1 MKTKIALAVSMAL
14 LSSAANAQTVLSPT
28 GETIQLDIPAELLND
43 STRGQFTAVNNQDVK
58 FIPEPE
64 FAEGEHTYI
73 VRLRDSAVANYQG
86 DIPGFKATSPQH
98 VQSTSQAK
106 GTGKTGNVK
115 LNAAAPEV
123 KNYVSFL
130 KVKQERFLTSA
141 SAAIGTQLEPLTTYQ
156 YALNGIAVRMT
167 QAQAIKMAEL
177 PEVIYIERER
187 MEQLETDVSQAL
199 IGSPKVWDGSA
210 TGTKAMGE
218 GVIVAIIDSGI
229 NSDHASFA
237 DIGGDGYDHTNP
249 LGQGIYIGDCRTD
262 FASMCN
268 DKLIGVRSYPEI
280 TDIYDDEKIFGATPP
295 AKNGEDYGGHGS
307 HVASTAAGNILLD
320 VPYVQGEKGKLEG
333 SGIPT
338 DIKFAQISGVAP
350 HANIIAYQIC
360 KPGDAG
366 DKYSGCPTV
375 PILKAIDDAIKD
387 GVDVINFSISG
398 GGNPWNSATEQGF
411 LAARNAGIFAAVAA
425 GNTRPATATSAAITQ
440 SPYSTP
446 KNAPWYTSVANSTH
460 GRTIK
465 PTVEFNGKNYLYTLG
480 DGPAIVES
488 VTGPVVYAGALDANN
503 FEGCNAFAADAFKDK
518 IAVIKRGTCAFS
530 VKVAGALAAGAKG
543 VIIFNR
549 DGEGKDI
556 DFTMTG
562 LADLNVP
569 SILISNL
576 DGIELVNSLE
586 TNPNQQL
593 TIGIAPKVVEREADV
608 LSKSSLIGPN
618 ATNDVIVPSVA
629 APGSDIYAAYAD
641 QQFGHDK
648 SGTDPADFTLMSGT
662 SMASPHV
669 AGAGALLKSLHKD
682 WTPDNIRSALMLTAT
697 TAQAMKKA
705 DAKTVADPFDVGAG
719 RIRVDLAAKTGLVM
733 DESALNY
740 EIANPLLNGDPRK
753 LNVPSMA
760 DSRCVNTCTWTRTV
774 TATQDGSWT
783 AKGQAVT
790 DKLAVTVSPES
801 FTLKK
806 GASQT
811 ITVTADVTQVGA
823 DWGFGNLV
831 LESTSFPTATMP
843 IAAKIGKRNLPNLV
857 SIQATRNADE
867 ITLEG
872 LKAVDFASVGAEVTG
887 LKLSQTIESSVKQ
900 DSNNASYTDDLEDGV
915 KVFKFDVNDNA
926 RFFRASISY
935 TTSPDLDMYVLL
947 DKNDGS
953 KLARVGSSA
962 KDGSEESVLLNNP
975 AKGTYYVIVQNYS
988 ASSATADDVF
998 GLKQL
1003 TFYNDEAAGDNFTA
1017 TLSGDIKDFDIKL
1030 AWKDALKVGDDGLA
1044 MLTLTTGDDKVA
1056 PVKLPVVFERVGDD
1070 VLSPLGNMLSGQLT
1084 PGVAKVM
1091 KTRIEAN
1098 KTQETRVYNLEAMLP
1113 EGHEVANI
1121 SHDGKQDGNK
1131 ITWTVEMPSGAEA
1144 KDISFE
1150 LVPRKAGVDNELSLS
1165 NKVNNA
1171 SSETLTQSY
1180 QFDVAEVAPVAKVE
1194 APTAVQEGKPLFIDA
1209 SKSSDANNDPL
1220 TYKWTQLGGAS
1231 FNFAPAAAKLN
1242 LVAPNVDGAAQTVS
1256 FQLTVSDNHGNS
1268 DSSLVSVSI
1277 TDTPPKKDD
1286 GGALGW
1292 LSLLLLPFAF
1302 GRRKQR

>member
-28 GETIQLDIPAELLND
+28 GETIQLDIPAELSND
-43 STRGQFTAVNNQDVK
+43 STRGRLTAVNNQDVK

-86 DIPGFKATSPQH
+86 EIPGFKATSPQH
-98 VQSTSQAK
+98 VKSTSQAK

-141 SAAIGTQLEPLTTYQ
+141 SAAIGTPLEPLTTYQ

-187 MEQLETDVSQAL
+187 IEQLETDVSQAL

-218 GVIVAIIDSGI
+218 GVVVAIIDSGI

-249 LGQGIYIGDCRTD
+249 LGQGIYIGDCKTD

-320 VPYVQGEKGKLEG
+320 VPYVDGEVGKLEG
-333 SGIPT
+333 DGIAT
-338 DIKFAQISGVAP
+338 GLKFAQISGVAP

-360 KPGDAG
+360 RPGDAG

-460 GRTIK
+460 NRE
-465 PTVEFNGKNYLYTLG
+465 VVRELEFNGKTFEFTPG
-480 DGPAIVES
+480 S
-488 VTGPVVYAGALDANN
+488 GPVQTEVIKGLPVFAGSVDATNV
-503 FEGCNAFAADAFKDK
+503 EGCKVFPADAFKDK
-518 IAVIKRGTCAFS
+518 IAVIKRGTCDFTT
-530 VKVAGALAAGAKG
+530 KVSGALAAGAKA
-543 VIIFNR
+543 VIVYNR
-549 DGEGKDI
+549 DGEGNDRLK
-556 DFTMTG
+556 M
-562 LADLNVP
+562 A
-569 SILISNL
+569 
-576 DGIELVNSLE
+576 SLE
-586 TNPNQQL
+586 TLNIPAVFIGNTDGVALIEAMAANPAVEL
-593 TIGIAPKVVEREADV
+593 TLTPTPQAISREADV
-608 LSKSSLIGPN
+608 LSAGSLIGPN

-629 APGSDIYAAYAD
+629 APGSDIYAAYSD

-648 SGTDPADFTLMSGT
+648 SGTNPADFTLMSGT

-719 RIRVDLAAKTGLVM
+719 RIRVDLAAKAGLVM

-790 DKLAVTVSPES
+790 DKLALTVSPES

-831 LESTSFPTATMP
+831 LESANFPTATMP

-857 SIQATRNADE
+857 SIQATRNSDE

-887 LKLSQTIESSVKQ
+887 LKLSQIIESSVKQ
-900 DSNNASYTDDLEDGV
+900 DSNNASYTDDLDDGV
-915 KVFKFDVNDNA
+915 KVFKFDVNENA
-926 RFFRASISY
+926 LYFRTSISY

-953 KLARVGSSA
+953 KLARVASSA
-962 KDGSEESVLLNNP
+962 RDGSEESVLLNNP
-975 AKGTYYVIVQNYS
+975 VKGTYYVIVQNYS

-1003 TFYNDEAAGDNFTA
+1003 TLYDTAEDNLTA
-1017 TLSGDIKDFDIKL
+1017 TLSGDTNDFDVKL
-1030 AWKDALKVGDDGLA
+1030 TWKDALKVGDEGLA

-1070 VLSPLGNMLSGQLT
+1070 VLSPLGNTLSGQLT
-1084 PGVAKVM
+1084 PGVAKMM

-1098 KTQETRVYNLEAMLP
+1098 KTQVTRVYNLEAMLP

-1131 ITWTVEMPSGAEA
+1131 ITWTIEMPSGAEA

-1171 SSETLTQSY
+1171 SSETLTQRY

-1194 APTAVQEGKPLFIDA
+1194 APTSVQEGKPLFIDA

-1231 FNFAPAAAKLN
+1231 FNFDPAAAKLN
-1242 LVAPNVDGAAQTVS
+1242 LVAPSVNGAAQTVS

-1302 GRRKQR
+1302 GRRKLR

>member
-28 GETIQLDIPAELLND
+28 GETIQLDIPAELSND
-43 STRGQFTAVNNQDVK
+43 STRGRLTAVNNQDVK

-86 DIPGFKATSPQH
+86 EIPGFKATSPQH
-98 VQSTSQAK
+98 VKSTSQAK

-187 MEQLETDVSQAL
+187 IEQLETDVSQTL

-218 GVIVAIIDSGI
+218 GVVVAIIDSGI

-249 LGQGIYIGDCRTD
+249 LGQGIYIGDCKTD

-320 VPYVQGEKGKLEG
+320 VPYVDGEVGKLEG
-333 SGIPT
+333 DGIASGL
-338 DIKFAQISGVAP
+338 KFAQISGVAP

-360 KPGDAG
+360 RPGDAG

-460 GRTIK
+460 NRE
-465 PTVEFNGKNYLYTLG
+465 VVRELEFNGKTFEFTPG
-480 DGPAIVES
+480 S
-488 VTGPVVYAGALDANN
+488 GPVQTEVVKGLPVFAGSVDATNV
-503 FEGCNAFAADAFKDK
+503 EGCKVFPADAFKDK
-518 IAVIKRGTCAFS
+518 IAVIKRGTCDFTT
-530 VKVAGALAAGAKG
+530 KVSGALAAGAKA
-543 VIIFNR
+543 VIVYNR
-549 DGEGKDI
+549 DGEGNDRLK
-556 DFTMTG
+556 M
-562 LADLNVP
+562 A
-569 SILISNL
+569 
-576 DGIELVNSLE
+576 SLE
-586 TNPNQQL
+586 TLNIPAVFIGNTDGVALIEAMAANPAVEL
-593 TIGIAPKVVEREADV
+593 TLTPTPQAISREADV
-608 LSKSSLIGPN
+608 LSAGSLIGPN

-629 APGSDIYAAYAD
+629 APGSDIYAAYSD

-648 SGTDPADFTLMSGT
+648 SGTNPADFTLMSGT

-719 RIRVDLAAKTGLVM
+719 RIRVDLAAKAGLVM

-790 DKLAVTVSPES
+790 DKLALTVSPES

-806 GASQT
+806 GASQI

-831 LESTSFPTATMP
+831 LESASFPTATMP

-900 DSNNASYTDDLEDGV
+900 DSNNASYTDDLDDGV
-915 KVFKFDVNDNA
+915 KVFKFDVNENA
-926 RFFRASISY
+926 LYFRTSISY

-953 KLARVGSSA
+953 KLARVASSA
-962 KDGSEESVLLNNP
+962 RDGSEESVLLNNP
-975 AKGTYYVIVQNYS
+975 VKGTYYVIVQNYT
-988 ASSATADDVF
+988 ASTATADDVF

-1003 TFYNDEAAGDNFTA
+1003 TLYDTAEDNLTA
-1017 TLSGDIKDFDIKL
+1017 TLSGDTNDFDVKL
-1030 AWKDALKVGDDGLA
+1030 TWKDALKVGDEGLA

-1070 VLSPLGNMLSGQLT
+1070 VLSPLGNTLSGQLT
-1084 PGVAKVM
+1084 PGVAKMM

-1098 KTQETRVYNLEAMLP
+1098 KTQVTRVYNLEAMLP

-1131 ITWTVEMPSGAEA
+1131 ITWTIEMPSGAEA

-1171 SSETLTQSY
+1171 SSETLTQRY

-1194 APTAVQEGKPLFIDA
+1194 APTSVQEGKPLFIDA

-1231 FNFAPAAAKLN
+1231 FNFDPAAAKLN
-1242 LVAPNVDGAAQTVS
+1242 LVAPSVNGAAQTVS

-1286 GGALGW
+1286 GGAFGW

-1302 GRRKQR
+1302 GRRKLR

>member
-28 GETIQLDIPAELLND
+28 GETIQLDIPAELSND
-43 STRGQFTAVNNQDVK
+43 STRGRLTAVNNQDVK

-86 DIPGFKATSPQH
+86 EIPGFKATSPQH
-98 VQSTSQAK
+98 IQSTSQAK

-187 MEQLETDVSQAL
+187 IEQLETDVSQAL

-218 GVIVAIIDSGI
+218 GVVVAIIDSGI

-249 LGQGIYIGDCRTD
+249 LGQGIYIGDCKTD

-320 VPYVQGEKGKLEG
+320 VPYVDGEVGKLEG
-333 SGIPT
+333 DGIAT
-338 DIKFAQISGVAP
+338 GLKFAQISGVAP

-360 KPGDAG
+360 RPGDAG

-460 GRTIK
+460 NRE
-465 PTVEFNGKNYLYTLG
+465 VVRELEFNGKTFEFTPG
-480 DGPAIVES
+480 S
-488 VTGPVVYAGALDANN
+488 GPVQTEVIKGLPVFAGSVDATNV
-503 FEGCNAFAADAFKDK
+503 EGCKVFPADAFKDK
-518 IAVIKRGTCAFS
+518 IAVIKRGTCDFTT
-530 VKVAGALAAGAKG
+530 KVSGALAAGAKA
-543 VIIFNR
+543 VIVYNR
-549 DGEGKDI
+549 DGEGNDRLK
-556 DFTMTG
+556 M
-562 LADLNVP
+562 A
-569 SILISNL
+569 
-576 DGIELVNSLE
+576 SLE
-586 TNPNQQL
+586 TLNIPAVFIGNTDGVALIEAMAANPAVEL
-593 TIGIAPKVVEREADV
+593 TLTPTPQAISREADV
-608 LSKSSLIGPN
+608 LSAGSLIGPN

-629 APGSDIYAAYAD
+629 APGSDIYAAYSD

-648 SGTDPADFTLMSGT
+648 SGTNPADFTLMSGT

-719 RIRVDLAAKTGLVM
+719 RIRVDLAAKAGLVM

-790 DKLAVTVSPES
+790 DKLALTVSPES

-806 GASQT
+806 GASQI

-831 LESTSFPTATMP
+831 LESASFPTATMP

-900 DSNNASYTDDLEDGV
+900 DSNNASYTDDLDDGV
-915 KVFKFDVNDNA
+915 KVFKFDVNENA
-926 RFFRASISY
+926 LYFRTSISY

-953 KLARVGSSA
+953 KLARAGSSA
-962 KDGSEESVLLNNP
+962 RDGSEESVLLNNP
-975 AKGTYYVIVQNYS
+975 VKGTYYVIVQNYS

-1003 TFYNDEAAGDNFTA
+1003 TLYDTAEDNLTA
-1017 TLSGDIKDFDIKL
+1017 TLSGDTNDFDVKL
-1030 AWKDALKVGDDGLA
+1030 TWKDALKVGDEGLA

-1070 VLSPLGNMLSGQLT
+1070 VLSPLGNTLSGQLT

-1098 KTQETRVYNLEAMLP
+1098 KTQVTRVYNLEAMLP

-1131 ITWTVEMPSGAEA
+1131 ITWTIEMPSGAEA

-1171 SSETLTQSY
+1171 SSETLTQRY

-1194 APTAVQEGKPLFIDA
+1194 APTSVQEGKPLFIDA

-1231 FNFAPAAAKLN
+1231 FNFDPAAAKLN
-1242 LVAPNVDGAAQTVS
+1242 LVAPSVSGAAQTVS

-1302 GRRKQR
+1302 GRRKLR

>member
-28 GETIQLDIPAELLND
+28 GETIQLDIPAELSND
-43 STRGQFTAVNNQDVK
+43 STRGRLTAVNNQDVK

-86 DIPGFKATSPQH
+86 EIPGFKATSPQH
-98 VQSTSQAK
+98 IQSTSQAK

-141 SAAIGTQLEPLTTYQ
+141 SAAIGTPLEPLTTYQ

-187 MEQLETDVSQAL
+187 IEQLETDVSQAL

-218 GVIVAIIDSGI
+218 GVVVAIIDSGI

-249 LGQGIYIGDCRTD
+249 LGQGIYIGDCKTD

-320 VPYVQGEKGKLEG
+320 VPYVDGEVGKLEG
-333 SGIPT
+333 DGIAT
-338 DIKFAQISGVAP
+338 GLKFAQISGVAP

-360 KPGDAG
+360 RPGDAG

-460 GRTIK
+460 NRE
-465 PTVEFNGKNYLYTLG
+465 VVRELEFNGKTFEFTPG
-480 DGPAIVES
+480 S
-488 VTGPVVYAGALDANN
+488 GPVQTEVIKGLPVFAGSVDATNV
-503 FEGCNAFAADAFKDK
+503 EGCKVFPADAFKDK
-518 IAVIKRGTCAFS
+518 IAVIKRGTCDFTT
-530 VKVAGALAAGAKG
+530 KVSGALAAGAKA
-543 VIIFNR
+543 VIVYNR
-549 DGEGKDI
+549 DGEGNDRLK
-556 DFTMTG
+556 M
-562 LADLNVP
+562 A
-569 SILISNL
+569 
-576 DGIELVNSLE
+576 SLE
-586 TNPNQQL
+586 TLNIPAVFIGNTDGVALIEAMAANPAVEL
-593 TIGIAPKVVEREADV
+593 TLTPTPQAISREADV
-608 LSKSSLIGPN
+608 LSAGSLIGPN

-629 APGSDIYAAYAD
+629 APGSDIYAAYSD

-648 SGTDPADFTLMSGT
+648 SGTNPADFTLMSGT

-719 RIRVDLAAKTGLVM
+719 RIRVDLAAKAGLVM

-790 DKLAVTVSPES
+790 DKLALTVSPES

-831 LESTSFPTATMP
+831 LESANFPTATMP

-900 DSNNASYTDDLEDGV
+900 DSNNASYTDDLDDGV
-915 KVFKFDVNDNA
+915 KVFKFDVNENA
-926 RFFRASISY
+926 LYFRTSISY

-953 KLARVGSSA
+953 KLARAGSSA
-962 KDGSEESVLLNNP
+962 RDGSQESVLLNNP
-975 AKGTYYVIVQNYS
+975 VKGTYYVIVQNYT
-988 ASSATADDVF
+988 ASTATADDVF

-1003 TFYNDEAAGDNFTA
+1003 TLYDTAEDNLTA
-1017 TLSGDIKDFDIKL
+1017 TLSGDTNDFDVKL
-1030 AWKDALKVGDDGLA
+1030 TWKDALKVGDEGLA

-1070 VLSPLGNMLSGQLT
+1070 VLSPLGNTLSGQLT

-1098 KTQETRVYNLEAMLP
+1098 KTQVTRVYNLEAMLP

-1131 ITWTVEMPSGAEA
+1131 ITWTIEMPSGAEA

-1171 SSETLTQSY
+1171 SSETLTQRY

-1194 APTAVQEGKPLFIDA
+1194 APTSVQEGKPLFIDA

-1231 FNFAPAAAKLN
+1231 FNFDPAAAKLN
-1242 LVAPNVDGAAQTVS
+1242 LVAPSVNGAAQTVS

-1302 GRRKQR
+1302 GRRKLR

>member
-28 GETIQLDIPAELLND
+28 GETIQLDIPAELSND
-43 STRGQFTAVNNQDVK
+43 STRGRLTAVNNQDVK

-86 DIPGFKATSPQH
+86 EIPGFKATSPQH
-98 VQSTSQAK
+98 VKSTSQAK

-187 MEQLETDVSQAL
+187 IEQLETDVSQAL

-218 GVIVAIIDSGI
+218 GVVVAIIDSGI

-249 LGQGIYIGDCRTD
+249 LGQGIYIGDCKTD

-320 VPYVQGEKGKLEG
+320 VPYVDGEVGKLEG
-333 SGIPT
+333 DGIASGL
-338 DIKFAQISGVAP
+338 KFAQISGVAP

-360 KPGDAG
+360 RPGDAG

-460 GRTIK
+460 NRE
-465 PTVEFNGKNYLYTLG
+465 VVRELEFNGKTFEFTPG
-480 DGPAIVES
+480 S
-488 VTGPVVYAGALDANN
+488 GPVQTEVVKGLPVFAGSVDATNV
-503 FEGCNAFAADAFKDK
+503 EGCKVFPADAFKDK
-518 IAVIKRGTCAFS
+518 IAVIKRGTCDFTT
-530 VKVAGALAAGAKG
+530 KVSGALAAGAKA
-543 VIIFNR
+543 VIVYNR
-549 DGEGKDI
+549 DGEGNDRLK
-556 DFTMTG
+556 M
-562 LADLNVP
+562 A
-569 SILISNL
+569 
-576 DGIELVNSLE
+576 SLE
-586 TNPNQQL
+586 TLNIPAVFIGNTDGVALIEAMAANPAVEL
-593 TIGIAPKVVEREADV
+593 TLTPTPQAISREADV
-608 LSKSSLIGPN
+608 LSAGSLIGPN

-629 APGSDIYAAYAD
+629 APGSDIYAAYSD

-648 SGTDPADFTLMSGT
+648 SGTNPADFTLMSGT

-719 RIRVDLAAKTGLVM
+719 RIRVDLAAKAGLVM

-790 DKLAVTVSPES
+790 DKLALTVSPES

-831 LESTSFPTATMP
+831 LESANFPTATMP

-887 LKLSQTIESSVKQ
+887 LKLSQIIESSVKQ
-900 DSNNASYTDDLEDGV
+900 DSNNASYTDDLDDGV
-915 KVFKFDVNDNA
+915 KVFKFDVNENA
-926 RFFRASISY
+926 LYFRTSISY

-953 KLARVGSSA
+953 KLARAGSSA
-962 KDGSEESVLLNNP
+962 RDGSEESVLLNNP
-975 AKGTYYVIVQNYS
+975 VKGTYYVIVQNYS

-1003 TFYNDEAAGDNFTA
+1003 TLYDTAEDNLTA
-1017 TLSGDIKDFDIKL
+1017 TLSGDTNDFDVKL
-1030 AWKDALKVGDDGLA
+1030 TWKDALKVGDEGLA

-1070 VLSPLGNMLSGQLT
+1070 VLSPLGNTLSGQLT
-1084 PGVAKVM
+1084 PGVAKMM

-1098 KTQETRVYNLEAMLP
+1098 KTQVTRVYNLEAMLP

-1131 ITWTVEMPSGAEA
+1131 ITWTIEMPSGAEA

-1171 SSETLTQSY
+1171 SSETLTQRY

-1194 APTAVQEGKPLFIDA
+1194 APTSVQEGKPLFIDA

-1231 FNFAPAAAKLN
+1231 FNFDPAAAKLN
-1242 LVAPNVDGAAQTVS
+1242 LVAPSVNGAAQTVS

-1302 GRRKQR
+1302 GRRKLR

>member
-28 GETIQLDIPAELLND
+28 GETIQLDIPAELSND
-43 STRGQFTAVNNQDVK
+43 STRGRLTAVNNQDVK

-86 DIPGFKATSPQH
+86 EIPGFKATSPQH
-98 VQSTSQAK
+98 IQSTSQAK

-187 MEQLETDVSQAL
+187 IEQLETDVSQAL

-218 GVIVAIIDSGI
+218 GVVVAIIDSGI

-249 LGQGIYIGDCRTD
+249 LGQGIYIGDCKTD

-320 VPYVQGEKGKLEG
+320 VPYVDGEVGKLEG
-333 SGIPT
+333 DGIASGL
-338 DIKFAQISGVAP
+338 KFAQISGVAP

-360 KPGDAG
+360 RPGDAG

-460 GRTIK
+460 NRE
-465 PTVEFNGKNYLYTLG
+465 VVRELEFNGKTFEFTPG
-480 DGPAIVES
+480 S
-488 VTGPVVYAGALDANN
+488 GPVQTEVVKGLPVFAGSVDATNV
-503 FEGCNAFAADAFKDK
+503 EGCKVFPADAFKDK
-518 IAVIKRGTCAFS
+518 IAVIKRGTCDFTT
-530 VKVAGALAAGAKG
+530 KVSGALAAGAKA
-543 VIIFNR
+543 VIVYNR
-549 DGEGKDI
+549 DGEGNDRLK
-556 DFTMTG
+556 M
-562 LADLNVP
+562 A
-569 SILISNL
+569 
-576 DGIELVNSLE
+576 SLE
-586 TNPNQQL
+586 TLNIPAVFIGNTDGVALIEAMAANPAVEL
-593 TIGIAPKVVEREADV
+593 TLTPTPQAISREADV
-608 LSKSSLIGPN
+608 LSAGSLIGPN

-629 APGSDIYAAYAD
+629 APGSDIYAAYSD

-648 SGTDPADFTLMSGT
+648 SGTNPADFTLMSGT

-719 RIRVDLAAKTGLVM
+719 RIRVDLAAKAGLVM

-790 DKLAVTVSPES
+790 DKLALTVSPES

-806 GASQT
+806 GASQI

-831 LESTSFPTATMP
+831 LESANFPTATMP

-900 DSNNASYTDDLEDGV
+900 DSNNASYTDDLDDGV
-915 KVFKFDVNDNA
+915 KVFKFDVNENA
-926 RFFRASISY
+926 LYFRTSISY

-953 KLARVGSSA
+953 KLARVASSA
-962 KDGSEESVLLNNP
+962 RDGSEESVLLNNP
-975 AKGTYYVIVQNYS
+975 VKGTYYVIVQNYT
-988 ASSATADDVF
+988 ASTATADDVF

-1003 TFYNDEAAGDNFTA
+1003 TLYDTAEDNLTA
-1017 TLSGDIKDFDIKL
+1017 TLSGDTNDFDVKL
-1030 AWKDALKVGDDGLA
+1030 TWKDALKVGDEGLA

-1070 VLSPLGNMLSGQLT
+1070 VLSPLGNTLSGQLT
-1084 PGVAKVM
+1084 PGVAKMM

-1098 KTQETRVYNLEAMLP
+1098 KTQVTRVYNLEAMLP

-1131 ITWTVEMPSGAEA
+1131 IIWTIEMPSGAEA

-1171 SSETLTQSY
+1171 SSETLTQRY

-1194 APTAVQEGKPLFIDA
+1194 APTSVQEGKPLFIDA

-1231 FNFAPAAAKLN
+1231 FNFDPAAAKLN
-1242 LVAPNVDGAAQTVS
+1242 LVAPSVNGAAQTVS

-1302 GRRKQR
+1302 GRRKLR

>member
-28 GETIQLDIPAELLND
+28 GETIQLDIPAELSND
-43 STRGQFTAVNNQDVK
+43 STRGRLTAVNNQDVK

-86 DIPGFKATSPQH
+86 EIPGFKATSPQH
-98 VQSTSQAK
+98 IQSTSQAK

-187 MEQLETDVSQAL
+187 IEQLETDVSQAL

-218 GVIVAIIDSGI
+218 GVVVAIIDSGI

-249 LGQGIYIGDCRTD
+249 LGQGIYIGDCKTD

-320 VPYVQGEKGKLEG
+320 VPYVDGEVGKLEG
-333 SGIPT
+333 DGIAT
-338 DIKFAQISGVAP
+338 GLKFAQISGVAP

-360 KPGDAG
+360 RPGDAG

-460 GRTIK
+460 NRE
-465 PTVEFNGKNYLYTLG
+465 VVRELEFNGKTFEFTPG
-480 DGPAIVES
+480 S
-488 VTGPVVYAGALDANN
+488 GPVQTEVIKGLPVFAGSVDATNV
-503 FEGCNAFAADAFKDK
+503 EGCKVFPADAFKDK
-518 IAVIKRGTCAFS
+518 IAVIKRGTCDFTT
-530 VKVAGALAAGAKG
+530 KVSGALAAGAKA
-543 VIIFNR
+543 VIVYNR
-549 DGEGKDI
+549 DGEGNDRLK
-556 DFTMTG
+556 M
-562 LADLNVP
+562 A
-569 SILISNL
+569 
-576 DGIELVNSLE
+576 SLE
-586 TNPNQQL
+586 TLNIPAVFIGNTDGVALIEAMAANPAVEL
-593 TIGIAPKVVEREADV
+593 TLTPTPQAISREADV
-608 LSKSSLIGPN
+608 LSAGSLIGPN

-629 APGSDIYAAYAD
+629 APGSDIYAAYSD

-648 SGTDPADFTLMSGT
+648 SGTNPADFTLMSGT

-719 RIRVDLAAKTGLVM
+719 RIRVDLAAKAGLVM

-790 DKLAVTVSPES
+790 DKLALTVSPES

-806 GASQT
+806 GASQI

-831 LESTSFPTATMP
+831 LESANFPTATMP

-857 SIQATRNADE
+857 SIQATRNSDE

-887 LKLSQTIESSVKQ
+887 LKLSQIIESSVKQ
-900 DSNNASYTDDLEDGV
+900 DSNNASYTDDLDDGV
-915 KVFKFDVNDNA
+915 KVFKFDVNENA
-926 RFFRASISY
+926 LYFRTSISY

-953 KLARVGSSA
+953 KLARVASSA
-962 KDGSEESVLLNNP
+962 RDGSEESVLLNNP
-975 AKGTYYVIVQNYS
+975 VKGTYYVIVQNYS

-1003 TFYNDEAAGDNFTA
+1003 TLYDTAEDNLTA
-1017 TLSGDIKDFDIKL
+1017 TLSGDTNDFDIKL
-1030 AWKDALKVGDDGLA
+1030 AWKDALKVGDEGLA

-1056 PVKLPVVFERVGDD
+1056 PVKLPVIFERVGDD
-1070 VLSPLGNMLSGQLT
+1070 VLSPLGNALSGQLT

-1131 ITWTVEMPSGAEA
+1131 ITWTIEMPSGAEA

-1171 SSETLTQSY
+1171 SSETLTQRY

-1194 APTAVQEGKPLFIDA
+1194 APTSVQEGKPLFIDA

-1231 FNFAPAAAKLN
+1231 FNFDPAAAKLN
-1242 LVAPNVDGAAQTVS
+1242 LVAPSVSGAAQTVS

-1302 GRRKQR
+1302 GRRKLR

>member
-28 GETIQLDIPAELLND
+28 GETIQLDIPAELSND
-43 STRGQFTAVNNQDVK
+43 STRGRLTAVNNQDVK

-86 DIPGFKATSPQH
+86 EIPGFKATSPQH
-98 VQSTSQAK
+98 IQSTSQAK

-141 SAAIGTQLEPLTTYQ
+141 SAAIGTPLEPLTTYQ

-187 MEQLETDVSQAL
+187 IEQLETDVSQAL

-218 GVIVAIIDSGI
+218 GVVVAIIDSGI

-249 LGQGIYIGDCRTD
+249 LGQGIYIGDCKTD

-320 VPYVQGEKGKLEG
+320 VPYVDGEVGKLEG
-333 SGIPT
+333 DGIAT
-338 DIKFAQISGVAP
+338 GLKFAQISGVAP

-360 KPGDAG
+360 RPGDAG

-460 GRTIK
+460 NRE
-465 PTVEFNGKNYLYTLG
+465 VVHELEFNGKTFEFTPG
-480 DGPAIVES
+480 S
-488 VTGPVVYAGALDANN
+488 GPVQTEVVKGLPVFAGSVDATNV
-503 FEGCNAFAADAFKDK
+503 EGCKVFPADAFKDK
-518 IAVIKRGTCAFS
+518 IAVIKRGTCDFAT
-530 VKVAGALAAGAKG
+530 KVSGALTAGAKA
-543 VIIFNR
+543 VIVYNR
-549 DGEGKDI
+549 DGEGNAR
-556 DFTMTG
+556 FTMSA
-562 LADLNVP
+562 LEKLNVP
-569 SILISNL
+569 AVFIGNTDGVALIEAMAANPAV
-576 DGIELVNSLE
+576 EL
-586 TNPNQQL
+586 TL
-593 TIGIAPKVVEREADV
+593 TPTPQAISREADV
-608 LSKSSLIGPN
+608 LSAGSLIGPN

-629 APGSDIYAAYAD
+629 APGSDIYAAYSD

-648 SGTDPADFTLMSGT
+648 SGTNPADFTLMSGT

-719 RIRVDLAAKTGLVM
+719 RIRVDLAAKAGLVM

-790 DKLAVTVSPES
+790 DKLALTVSPES

-831 LESTSFPTATMP
+831 LESANYPTATMP

-887 LKLSQTIESSVKQ
+887 LKLSQIMESSVKQ

-915 KVFKFDVNDNA
+915 KVFKFDVNENA
-926 RFFRASISY
+926 LYFRTSISY

-953 KLARVGSSA
+953 KLARAGSSA
-962 KDGSEESVLLNNP
+962 RDGSQESVLLNNP
-975 AKGTYYVIVQNYS
+975 VKGTYYVIVQNYT
-988 ASSATADDVF
+988 ASTATADDVF

-1003 TFYNDEAAGDNFTA
+1003 TLYDTAEDNLTA
-1017 TLSGDIKDFDIKL
+1017 TLSGDTNDFDVKL
-1030 AWKDALKVGDDGLA
+1030 TWKDALKVGDDGLA
-1044 MLTLTTGDDKVA
+1044 MLTFTTGDDKVA

-1070 VLSPLGNMLSGQLT
+1070 VLSPLGNTLSGQLT
-1084 PGVAKVM
+1084 PGVAKMM

-1098 KTQETRVYNLEAMLP
+1098 KTQVTRVYNLEAMLP

-1131 ITWTVEMPSGAEA
+1131 ITWTIEMPSGAEA

-1231 FNFAPAAAKLN
+1231 FNFDPAAAKLN
-1242 LVAPNVDGAAQTVS
+1242 LVAPSVNGAAQTVS

-1302 GRRKQR
+1302 GRRKLR

>member
-28 GETIQLDIPAELLND
+28 GETIQLDIPAELSND
-43 STRGQFTAVNNQDVK
+43 STRGRLTAVNNQDVK

-86 DIPGFKATSPQH
+86 EIPGFKATSPQH
-98 VQSTSQAK
+98 IQSTSQAK

-187 MEQLETDVSQAL
+187 IEQLETDVSQAL

-218 GVIVAIIDSGI
+218 GVVVAIIDSGI

-249 LGQGIYIGDCRTD
+249 LGQGIYIGDCKTD

-320 VPYVQGEKGKLEG
+320 VPYVDGEVGKLEG
-333 SGIPT
+333 DGIAT
-338 DIKFAQISGVAP
+338 GLKFAQISGVAP

-360 KPGDAG
+360 RPGDAG

-460 GRTIK
+460 NRE
-465 PTVEFNGKNYLYTLG
+465 VVRELEFNGKTFEFTPG
-480 DGPAIVES
+480 S
-488 VTGPVVYAGALDANN
+488 GPVQTEVVKGLPVFAGSVDATNV
-503 FEGCNAFAADAFKDK
+503 EGCKVFPADAFKDK
-518 IAVIKRGTCAFS
+518 IAVIKRGTCDFTT
-530 VKVAGALAAGAKG
+530 KVSGALAAGAKA
-543 VIIFNR
+543 VIVYNR
-549 DGEGKDI
+549 DGEGNDRLK
-556 DFTMTG
+556 M
-562 LADLNVP
+562 A
-569 SILISNL
+569 
-576 DGIELVNSLE
+576 SLE
-586 TNPNQQL
+586 TLNIPAVFIGNTDGVALIEAMAANPAVEL
-593 TIGIAPKVVEREADV
+593 TLTPTPQAISREADV
-608 LSKSSLIGPN
+608 LSAGSLIGPN

-629 APGSDIYAAYAD
+629 APGSDIYAAYSD

-648 SGTDPADFTLMSGT
+648 SGTNPADFTLMSGT

-719 RIRVDLAAKTGLVM
+719 RIRVDLAAKAGLVM

-790 DKLAVTVSPES
+790 DKLALTVSPES

-806 GASQT
+806 GASQI

-831 LESTSFPTATMP
+831 LESANFPTATMP

-887 LKLSQTIESSVKQ
+887 LKLSQIIESSVKQ
-900 DSNNASYTDDLEDGV
+900 DSNNASYTDDLDDGV
-915 KVFKFDVNDNA
+915 KVFKFDVNENA
-926 RFFRASISY
+926 LYFRTSISY

-953 KLARVGSSA
+953 KLARVASSA
-962 KDGSEESVLLNNP
+962 RDGSEESVLLNNP
-975 AKGTYYVIVQNYS
+975 VKGTYYVIVQNYS

-1003 TFYNDEAAGDNFTA
+1003 TLYDTAEDNLTA
-1017 TLSGDIKDFDIKL
+1017 TLSGDTNDFDVKL
-1030 AWKDALKVGDDGLA
+1030 TWKDALKVGDEGLA

-1070 VLSPLGNMLSGQLT
+1070 VLSPLGNTLSGQLT

-1098 KTQETRVYNLEAMLP
+1098 KTQVTRVYNLEAMLP

-1131 ITWTVEMPSGAEA
+1131 ITWTIEMPSGAEA

-1171 SSETLTQSY
+1171 SSETLTQRY

-1194 APTAVQEGKPLFIDA
+1194 APTSVQEGKPLFIDA

-1231 FNFAPAAAKLN
+1231 FNFDPAAAKLN
-1242 LVAPNVDGAAQTVS
+1242 LVAPSVNGAAQTVS

-1302 GRRKQR
+1302 GRRKLR

>member
-28 GETIQLDIPAELLND
+28 GETIQLDIPAELSND
-43 STRGQFTAVNNQDVK
+43 STRGRLTAVNNQDVK

-86 DIPGFKATSPQH
+86 EIPGFKATSPQH
-98 VQSTSQAK
+98 IQSTSQAK

-141 SAAIGTQLEPLTTYQ
+141 SAAIGTPLEPLTTYQ

-187 MEQLETDVSQAL
+187 IEQLETDVSQAL

-218 GVIVAIIDSGI
+218 GVVVAIIDSGI

-249 LGQGIYIGDCRTD
+249 LGQGIYIGDCKTD

-320 VPYVQGEKGKLEG
+320 VPYVDGEVGKLEG
-333 SGIPT
+333 DGIAT
-338 DIKFAQISGVAP
+338 GLKFAQISGVAP

-360 KPGDAG
+360 RPGDAG

-387 GVDVINFSISG
+387 CVDVINFSISG

-460 GRTIK
+460 NRE
-465 PTVEFNGKNYLYTLG
+465 VVRELEFNGKTFEFTPG
-480 DGPAIVES
+480 S
-488 VTGPVVYAGALDANN
+488 GPVQTEVIKGLPVFAGSVDATNV
-503 FEGCNAFAADAFKDK
+503 EGCKVFPADAFKDK
-518 IAVIKRGTCAFS
+518 IAVIKRGTCDFTT
-530 VKVAGALAAGAKG
+530 KVSGALAAGAKA
-543 VIIFNR
+543 VIVYNR
-549 DGEGKDI
+549 DGEGNDRLK
-556 DFTMTG
+556 M
-562 LADLNVP
+562 A
-569 SILISNL
+569 
-576 DGIELVNSLE
+576 SLE
-586 TNPNQQL
+586 TLNIPAVFIGNTDGVALIEAMAANPAVEL
-593 TIGIAPKVVEREADV
+593 TLTPTPQAISREADV
-608 LSKSSLIGPN
+608 LSAGSLIGPN

-629 APGSDIYAAYAD
+629 APGSDIYAAYSD

-648 SGTDPADFTLMSGT
+648 TGTNPADFTLMSGT

-669 AGAGALLKSLHKD
+669 AGAGTLLKSLHKD

-719 RIRVDLAAKTGLVM
+719 RIRVDLAAKAGLVM

-790 DKLAVTVSPES
+790 DKLALTVSPES

-806 GASQT
+806 GASQI

-831 LESTSFPTATMP
+831 LESASFPTATMP

-900 DSNNASYTDDLEDGV
+900 DSNNASYTDDLDDGV
-915 KVFKFDVNDNA
+915 KVFKFDVNENA
-926 RFFRASISY
+926 LYFRTSISY

-953 KLARVGSSA
+953 KLARAGSSA
-962 KDGSEESVLLNNP
+962 RDGSEESVLLNNP
-975 AKGTYYVIVQNYS
+975 VKGTYYVIVQNYS

-1003 TFYNDEAAGDNFTA
+1003 TLYDTAEDNLTA
-1017 TLSGDIKDFDIKL
+1017 TLSGDTNDFDVKL
-1030 AWKDALKVGDDGLA
+1030 TWKDALKVGDEGLA

-1070 VLSPLGNMLSGQLT
+1070 VLSPLGNTLSGQLT

-1098 KTQETRVYNLEAMLP
+1098 KTQVTRVYNLEAMLP

-1131 ITWTVEMPSGAEA
+1131 ITWTIEMPSGAEA

-1171 SSETLTQSY
+1171 SSETLTQRY

-1194 APTAVQEGKPLFIDA
+1194 APKSVQEGKPLFIDA

-1231 FNFAPAAAKLN
+1231 FNFDPAAAKLN
-1242 LVAPNVDGAAQTVS
+1242 LVAPSVSGAAQTVS

-1302 GRRKQR
+1302 GRRKLR

>member
-28 GETIQLDIPAELLND
+28 GETIQLDIPAELSND
-43 STRGQFTAVNNQDVK
+43 STRGRLTAVNNQDVK

-86 DIPGFKATSPQH
+86 EIPGFKATSPQH
-98 VQSTSQAK
+98 IQSTSQAK

-187 MEQLETDVSQAL
+187 IEQLETDVSQAL

-218 GVIVAIIDSGI
+218 GVVVAIIDSGI

-249 LGQGIYIGDCRTD
+249 LGQGIYIGDCKTD

-320 VPYVQGEKGKLEG
+320 VPYVDGEVGKLEG
-333 SGIPT
+333 DGIAT
-338 DIKFAQISGVAP
+338 GLKFAQISGVAP

-360 KPGDAG
+360 RPGDAG

-460 GRTIK
+460 NRE
-465 PTVEFNGKNYLYTLG
+465 VVRELEFNGKTFEFTPG
-480 DGPAIVES
+480 S
-488 VTGPVVYAGALDANN
+488 GPVQTEVVKGLPVFAGSVDATNV
-503 FEGCNAFAADAFKDK
+503 EGCKVFPADAFKDK
-518 IAVIKRGTCAFS
+518 IAVIKRGTCDFTT
-530 VKVAGALAAGAKG
+530 KVSGALAAGAKA
-543 VIIFNR
+543 VIVYNR
-549 DGEGKDI
+549 DGEGNDRLK
-556 DFTMTG
+556 M
-562 LADLNVP
+562 A
-569 SILISNL
+569 
-576 DGIELVNSLE
+576 SLE
-586 TNPNQQL
+586 TLNIPAVFIGNTDGVALIEAMAANPAVEL
-593 TIGIAPKVVEREADV
+593 TLTPTPQAISREADV
-608 LSKSSLIGPN
+608 LSAGSLIGPN

-629 APGSDIYAAYAD
+629 APGSDIYAAYSD
-641 QQFGHDK
+641 QQFGHDE
-648 SGTDPADFTLMSGT
+648 SGTNPADFTLMSGT

-719 RIRVDLAAKTGLVM
+719 RIRVDLAAKAGLVM

-790 DKLAVTVSPES
+790 DKLALTVSPES

-806 GASQT
+806 GASQI

-831 LESTSFPTATMP
+831 LESANFPTATMP

-887 LKLSQTIESSVKQ
+887 LKLSQIIESSVKQ
-900 DSNNASYTDDLEDGV
+900 DSNNASYTDDLDDGV
-915 KVFKFDVNDNA
+915 KVFKFDVNENA
-926 RFFRASISY
+926 LYFRTSISY

-953 KLARVGSSA
+953 KLARAGSSA
-962 KDGSEESVLLNNP
+962 RDGSQESVLLNNP
-975 AKGTYYVIVQNYS
+975 VKGTYYVIVQNYT
-988 ASSATADDVF
+988 ASTATADDVF

-1003 TFYNDEAAGDNFTA
+1003 TLYDTAEDNLTA
-1017 TLSGDIKDFDIKL
+1017 TLSGDTNDFDVKL
-1030 AWKDALKVGDDGLA
+1030 TWKDALKVGDDGLA
-1044 MLTLTTGDDKVA
+1044 MLTFTTGDDKVA

-1070 VLSPLGNMLSGQLT
+1070 VLSPLGNTLSGQLT

-1098 KTQETRVYNLEAMLP
+1098 KTQVTRVYNLEAMLP

-1131 ITWTVEMPSGAEA
+1131 ITWTIEMPSGAEA

-1171 SSETLTQSY
+1171 SSETLTQRY

-1194 APTAVQEGKPLFIDA
+1194 APTSVQEGKPLFIDA

-1231 FNFAPAAAKLN
+1231 FNFDPAAAKLN
-1242 LVAPNVDGAAQTVS
+1242 LVAPSVSGAAQTVS

-1302 GRRKQR
+1302 GRRKLR

>member
-28 GETIQLDIPAELLND
+28 GETIQLDIPAELSND
-43 STRGQFTAVNNQDVK
+43 STRGRLTAVNNQDVK

-86 DIPGFKATSPQH
+86 EIPGFKATSPQH
-98 VQSTSQAK
+98 IQSTSQAK

-141 SAAIGTQLEPLTTYQ
+141 SAAIGTPLEPLTTYQ

-187 MEQLETDVSQAL
+187 IEQLETDVSQAL

-218 GVIVAIIDSGI
+218 GVVVAIIDSGI

-249 LGQGIYIGDCRTD
+249 LGQGIYIGDCKTD

-320 VPYVQGEKGKLEG
+320 VPYVDGEVGKLEG
-333 SGIPT
+333 DGIAT
-338 DIKFAQISGVAP
+338 GLKFAQISGVAP

-360 KPGDAG
+360 RPGDAG

-460 GRTIK
+460 NRE
-465 PTVEFNGKNYLYTLG
+465 VVRELEFNGKTFEFTPG
-480 DGPAIVES
+480 S
-488 VTGPVVYAGALDANN
+488 GPVQTEVIKGLPVFAGSVDATNV
-503 FEGCNAFAADAFKDK
+503 EGCKVFPADAFKDK
-518 IAVIKRGTCAFS
+518 IAVIKRGTCDFTT
-530 VKVAGALAAGAKG
+530 KVSGALAAGAKA
-543 VIIFNR
+543 VIVYNR
-549 DGEGKDI
+549 DGEGNDRLK
-556 DFTMTG
+556 M
-562 LADLNVP
+562 A
-569 SILISNL
+569 
-576 DGIELVNSLE
+576 SLE
-586 TNPNQQL
+586 TLNIPAVFIGNTDGVALIEAMAANPAVEL
-593 TIGIAPKVVEREADV
+593 TLTPTPQAISREADV
-608 LSKSSLIGPN
+608 LSAGSLIGPN

-629 APGSDIYAAYAD
+629 APGSDIYAAYSD

-648 SGTDPADFTLMSGT
+648 TGTNPADFTLMSGT

-669 AGAGALLKSLHKD
+669 AGAGTLLKSLHKD

-719 RIRVDLAAKTGLVM
+719 RIRVDLAAKAGLVM

-790 DKLAVTVSPES
+790 DKLALTVSPES

-806 GASQT
+806 GASQI

-831 LESTSFPTATMP
+831 LESASFPTATMP

-900 DSNNASYTDDLEDGV
+900 DSNNASYTDDLDDGV
-915 KVFKFDVNDNA
+915 KVFKFDVNENA
-926 RFFRASISY
+926 LYFRTSISY

-953 KLARVGSSA
+953 KLARAGSSA
-962 KDGSEESVLLNNP
+962 RDGSEESVLLNNP
-975 AKGTYYVIVQNYS
+975 VKGTYYVIVQNYS

-1003 TFYNDEAAGDNFTA
+1003 TLYDTAEDNLTA
-1017 TLSGDIKDFDIKL
+1017 TLSGDTNDFDVKL
-1030 AWKDALKVGDDGLA
+1030 TWKDALKVGDEGLA

-1070 VLSPLGNMLSGQLT
+1070 VLSPLGNTLSGQLT

-1098 KTQETRVYNLEAMLP
+1098 KTQVTRVYNLEAMLP

-1131 ITWTVEMPSGAEA
+1131 ITWTIEMPSGAEA

-1171 SSETLTQSY
+1171 SSETLTQRY

-1194 APTAVQEGKPLFIDA
+1194 APKSVQEGKPLFIDA

-1231 FNFAPAAAKLN
+1231 FNFDPAAAKLN
-1242 LVAPNVDGAAQTVS
+1242 LVAPSVSGAAQTVS

-1302 GRRKQR
+1302 GRRKLR

>member
-28 GETIQLDIPAELLND
+28 GETIQLDIPAELSND
-43 STRGQFTAVNNQDVK
+43 STRGRLTAVNNQDVK

-86 DIPGFKATSPQH
+86 EIPGFKATSPQH
-98 VQSTSQAK
+98 IQSTSQAK

-187 MEQLETDVSQAL
+187 IEQLETDVSQAL

-218 GVIVAIIDSGI
+218 GVVVAIIDSGI

-249 LGQGIYIGDCRTD
+249 LGQGIYIGDCKID

-320 VPYVQGEKGKLEG
+320 VPYVDGEVGKLEG
-333 SGIPT
+333 DGIAT
-338 DIKFAQISGVAP
+338 GLKFAQISGVAP

-360 KPGDAG
+360 RPGDAG

-460 GRTIK
+460 NRE
-465 PTVEFNGKNYLYTLG
+465 VVRELEFNGKTFEFTPG
-480 DGPAIVES
+480 S
-488 VTGPVVYAGALDANN
+488 GPVQTEVVKGLPVFAGSVDATNV
-503 FEGCNAFAADAFKDK
+503 EGCKVFPADAFKDK
-518 IAVIKRGTCAFS
+518 IAVIKRGTCDFTT
-530 VKVAGALAAGAKG
+530 KVSGALAAGAKA
-543 VIIFNR
+543 VIVYNR
-549 DGEGKDI
+549 DGEGNDRLK
-556 DFTMTG
+556 M
-562 LADLNVP
+562 A
-569 SILISNL
+569 
-576 DGIELVNSLE
+576 SLE
-586 TNPNQQL
+586 TLNIPAVFIGNTDGVALIEAMAANPAVEL
-593 TIGIAPKVVEREADV
+593 TLTPTPQAISREADV
-608 LSKSSLIGPN
+608 LSAGSLIGPN

-629 APGSDIYAAYAD
+629 APGSDIYAAYSD

-648 SGTDPADFTLMSGT
+648 SGTNPADFTLMSGT

-719 RIRVDLAAKTGLVM
+719 RIRVDLAAKAGLVM

-790 DKLAVTVSPES
+790 DKLALTVSPES

-806 GASQT
+806 GASQI

-831 LESTSFPTATMP
+831 LESANFPTATMP

-887 LKLSQTIESSVKQ
+887 LKLSQIIESSVKQ

-915 KVFKFDVNDNA
+915 KVFKFDVNENA
-926 RFFRASISY
+926 LYFRTSISY

-953 KLARVGSSA
+953 KLARAGSSA
-962 KDGSEESVLLNNP
+962 RDGSEESVLLNNP
-975 AKGTYYVIVQNYS
+975 VKGTYYVIVQNYS

-1003 TFYNDEAAGDNFTA
+1003 TLYDTAEDNLTA
-1017 TLSGDIKDFDIKL
+1017 TLSGDTNDFDVKL
-1030 AWKDALKVGDDGLA
+1030 TWKDALKVGDEGLA

-1070 VLSPLGNMLSGQLT
+1070 VLSPLGNTLSGQLT
-1084 PGVAKVM
+1084 PGVAKMM

-1098 KTQETRVYNLEAMLP
+1098 KTQVTRVYNLEAMLP

-1131 ITWTVEMPSGAEA
+1131 ITWTIEMPSGAEA

-1171 SSETLTQSY
+1171 SSETLTQRY

-1194 APTAVQEGKPLFIDA
+1194 APTSVQEGKPLFIDA

-1231 FNFAPAAAKLN
+1231 FNFDPAAAKLN
-1242 LVAPNVDGAAQTVS
+1242 LVAPSVNGAAQTVS

-1302 GRRKQR
+1302 GRRKLR

>member
-28 GETIQLDIPAELLND
+28 GETIQLDIPAELSND
-43 STRGQFTAVNNQDVK
+43 STRGRLTAVNNQDVK

-86 DIPGFKATSPQH
+86 EIPGFKATSPQH
-98 VQSTSQAK
+98 VKSTSQAK

-187 MEQLETDVSQAL
+187 IEQLETDVSQAL

-218 GVIVAIIDSGI
+218 GVVVAIIDSGI

-249 LGQGIYIGDCRTD
+249 LGQGIYIGDCKTD

-307 HVASTAAGNILLD
+307 HVASTSAGNILLD
-320 VPYVQGEKGKLEG
+320 VPYVDGEVGKLEG
-333 SGIPT
+333 DGIAT
-338 DIKFAQISGVAP
+338 GLKFAQISGVAP

-360 KPGDAG
+360 RPGDAG

-460 GRTIK
+460 NRE
-465 PTVEFNGKNYLYTLG
+465 VVRELEFNGKTFEFTPG
-480 DGPAIVES
+480 S
-488 VTGPVVYAGALDANN
+488 GPVQTEVVKGLPVFAGSVDATNV
-503 FEGCNAFAADAFKDK
+503 EGCKVFPADAFKDK
-518 IAVIKRGTCAFS
+518 IAVIKRGTCDFTT
-530 VKVAGALAAGAKG
+530 KVSGALAAGAKA
-543 VIIFNR
+543 VIVYNR
-549 DGEGKDI
+549 DGEGNDRLK
-556 DFTMTG
+556 M
-562 LADLNVP
+562 A
-569 SILISNL
+569 
-576 DGIELVNSLE
+576 SLE
-586 TNPNQQL
+586 TLNIPAVFIGNTDGVALIEAMAANPAVEL
-593 TIGIAPKVVEREADV
+593 TLTPTPQAISREADV
-608 LSKSSLIGPN
+608 LSAGSLIGPN

-629 APGSDIYAAYAD
+629 APGSDIYAAYSD
-641 QQFGHDK
+641 QQFGHDE
-648 SGTDPADFTLMSGT
+648 SGTNPADFTLMSGT

-719 RIRVDLAAKTGLVM
+719 RIRVDLAAKAGLVM

-790 DKLAVTVSPES
+790 DKLALTVSPES

-806 GASQT
+806 GASQI

-831 LESTSFPTATMP
+831 LESANFPTATMP

-900 DSNNASYTDDLEDGV
+900 DSNNASYTDDLDDGV
-915 KVFKFDVNDNA
+915 KVFKFDVNENA
-926 RFFRASISY
+926 LYFRTSISY

-953 KLARVGSSA
+953 KLARVASSA
-962 KDGSEESVLLNNP
+962 RDGSEESVLLNNP
-975 AKGTYYVIVQNYS
+975 VKGTYYVIVQNYS

-1003 TFYNDEAAGDNFTA
+1003 TLYDTAEDNLTA
-1017 TLSGDIKDFDIKL
+1017 TLSGDTNDFDVKL
-1030 AWKDALKVGDDGLA
+1030 TWKDALKVGDEGLA

-1070 VLSPLGNMLSGQLT
+1070 VLSPLGNTLSGQLT
-1084 PGVAKVM
+1084 PGVAKMM

-1098 KTQETRVYNLEAMLP
+1098 KTQVTRVYNLEAMLP

-1131 ITWTVEMPSGAEA
+1131 ITWTIEMPSGAEA

-1171 SSETLTQSY
+1171 SSETLTQRY

-1194 APTAVQEGKPLFIDA
+1194 APTSVQEGKPLFIDA

-1231 FNFAPAAAKLN
+1231 FNFDPAAAKLN
-1242 LVAPNVDGAAQTVS
+1242 LVAPSVNGAAQTVS

-1302 GRRKQR
+1302 GRRKLR

>member
-28 GETIQLDIPAELLND
+28 GETIQLDIPAELSND
-43 STRGQFTAVNNQDVK
+43 STPGRINAIKNQDVK
-58 FIPEPE
+58 FTPEPE

-86 DIPGFKATSPQH
+86 EIPGFKATSPQH
-98 VQSTSQAK
+98 VKSTSQAK

-187 MEQLETDVSQAL
+187 IEQLETDVSQAL

-218 GVIVAIIDSGI
+218 GVVVAIIDSGI

-249 LGQGIYIGDCRTD
+249 LGQGIYIGDCKTD

-320 VPYVQGEKGKLEG
+320 VPYVDGEVGKLEG
-333 SGIPT
+333 DGIAT
-338 DIKFAQISGVAP
+338 GLKFAQISGVAP

-360 KPGDAG
+360 RPGDAG

-460 GRTIK
+460 NRE
-465 PTVEFNGKNYLYTLG
+465 VVRELEFNGKTFEFTPG
-480 DGPAIVES
+480 S
-488 VTGPVVYAGALDANN
+488 GPVQTEVIKGLPVFAGSVDATNV
-503 FEGCNAFAADAFKDK
+503 EGCKVFPADAFKDK
-518 IAVIKRGTCAFS
+518 IAVIKRGTCDFTT
-530 VKVAGALAAGAKG
+530 KVSGALAAGAKA
-543 VIIFNR
+543 VIVYNR
-549 DGEGKDI
+549 DGEGNDRLK
-556 DFTMTG
+556 M
-562 LADLNVP
+562 A
-569 SILISNL
+569 
-576 DGIELVNSLE
+576 SLE
-586 TNPNQQL
+586 TLNIPAVFIGNTDGVALIEAMAANPAVEL
-593 TIGIAPKVVEREADV
+593 TLTPTPQAISREADV
-608 LSKSSLIGPN
+608 LSAGSLIGPN

-629 APGSDIYAAYAD
+629 APGSDIYAAYSD

-648 SGTDPADFTLMSGT
+648 SGTNPADFTLMSGT

-719 RIRVDLAAKTGLVM
+719 RIRVDLAAKAGLVM

-790 DKLAVTVSPES
+790 DKLALTVSPES

-806 GASQT
+806 GASQI

-831 LESTSFPTATMP
+831 LESANFPTATMP

-900 DSNNASYTDDLEDGV
+900 DSNNASYTDDLDDGV
-915 KVFKFDVNDNA
+915 KVFKFDVNENA
-926 RFFRASISY
+926 LYFRTSISY

-953 KLARVGSSA
+953 KLARAGSSA
-962 KDGSEESVLLNNP
+962 RDGSEESVLLNNP
-975 AKGTYYVIVQNYS
+975 VKGTYYVIVQNYS

-1003 TFYNDEAAGDNFTA
+1003 TLYDTAEDNLTA
-1017 TLSGDIKDFDIKL
+1017 TLSGDTNDFDVKL
-1030 AWKDALKVGDDGLA
+1030 TWKDALKVGDEGLA

-1070 VLSPLGNMLSGQLT
+1070 VLSPLGNTLSGQLT

-1098 KTQETRVYNLEAMLP
+1098 KTQVTRVYNLEAMLP

-1131 ITWTVEMPSGAEA
+1131 ITWTIEMPSGAEA

-1171 SSETLTQSY
+1171 SSETLTQRY

-1194 APTAVQEGKPLFIDA
+1194 APTSVQEGKPLFIDA

-1231 FNFAPAAAKLN
+1231 FNFDPAAAKLN
-1242 LVAPNVDGAAQTVS
+1242 LVAPSVNGAAQTVS

-1302 GRRKQR
+1302 GRRKLR

>member
-28 GETIQLDIPAELLND
+28 GETIQLNIPAELSND
-43 STRGQFTAVNNQDVK
+43 STRGRLTAVNNQDVK

-86 DIPGFKATSPQH
+86 EIPGFKATSPQH
-98 VQSTSQAK
+98 IQSTSQAK

-187 MEQLETDVSQAL
+187 IEQLETDVSQAL

-218 GVIVAIIDSGI
+218 GVVVAIIDSGI

-249 LGQGIYIGDCRTD
+249 LGQGIYIGDCKTD

-320 VPYVQGEKGKLEG
+320 VPYVDGEVGKLEG
-333 SGIPT
+333 DGIASGL
-338 DIKFAQISGVAP
+338 KFAQISGVAP

-360 KPGDAG
+360 RPGDAG

-460 GRTIK
+460 NRE
-465 PTVEFNGKNYLYTLG
+465 VVRELEFNGKTFEFTPG
-480 DGPAIVES
+480 S
-488 VTGPVVYAGALDANN
+488 GPVQTEVIKGLPVFAGSVDATNV
-503 FEGCNAFAADAFKDK
+503 EGCKVFPADAFKDK
-518 IAVIKRGTCAFS
+518 IAVIKRGTCDFTT
-530 VKVAGALAAGAKG
+530 KVSGSLAAGAKA
-543 VIIFNR
+543 VIVYNR
-549 DGEGKDI
+549 DGEGNDRLK
-556 DFTMTG
+556 M
-562 LADLNVP
+562 A
-569 SILISNL
+569 
-576 DGIELVNSLE
+576 SLE
-586 TNPNQQL
+586 TLNIPAVFIGNTDGVALIEAMAANPAVEL
-593 TIGIAPKVVEREADV
+593 TLTPTPQAISREADV
-608 LSKSSLIGPN
+608 LSAGSLIGPN

-629 APGSDIYAAYAD
+629 APGSDIYAAYSD

-648 SGTDPADFTLMSGT
+648 SGTNPADFTLMSGT

-719 RIRVDLAAKTGLVM
+719 RIRVDLAAKAGLVM

-790 DKLAVTVSPES
+790 DKLALTVSPES

-831 LESTSFPTATMP
+831 LESANYPTATMP

-887 LKLSQTIESSVKQ
+887 LKLSQIMESSVKQ

-915 KVFKFDVNDNA
+915 KVFKFDVNENA
-926 RFFRASISY
+926 LYFRTSISY

-953 KLARVGSSA
+953 KLARAGSSA
-962 KDGSEESVLLNNP
+962 RDGSQESVLLNNP
-975 AKGTYYVIVQNYS
+975 VKGTYYVIVQNYT
-988 ASSATADDVF
+988 ASTATADDVF

-1003 TFYNDEAAGDNFTA
+1003 TLYDTAEDNLTA
-1017 TLSGDIKDFDIKL
+1017 TLSGDTNDFDVKL
-1030 AWKDALKVGDDGLA
+1030 TWKDALKVGDDGLA
-1044 MLTLTTGDDKVA
+1044 MLTFTTGDDKVA

-1070 VLSPLGNMLSGQLT
+1070 VLSPLGNTLSGQLT
-1084 PGVAKVM
+1084 PGVAKMM

-1098 KTQETRVYNLEAMLP
+1098 KTQVTRVYNLEAMLP

-1131 ITWTVEMPSGAEA
+1131 ITWTIEMPSGAEA

-1171 SSETLTQSY
+1171 SSETLTQRY

-1231 FNFAPAAAKLN
+1231 FNFDPAAAKLN
-1242 LVAPNVDGAAQTVS
+1242 LVAPSVDGAAQTVS

>member
-28 GETIQLDIPAELLND
+28 GETIQLDIPAELSND
-43 STRGQFTAVNNQDVK
+43 STRGRLTAVNNQDVK

-86 DIPGFKATSPQH
+86 EIPGFKATSPQH
-98 VQSTSQAK
+98 IQSTSQAK

-141 SAAIGTQLEPLTTYQ
+141 SAAIGTPLEPLTTYQ

-187 MEQLETDVSQAL
+187 IEQLETDVSQAL

-218 GVIVAIIDSGI
+218 GVVVAIIDSGI

-249 LGQGIYIGDCRTD
+249 LGQGIYIGDCKTD

-320 VPYVQGEKGKLEG
+320 VPYVDGEVGKLEG
-333 SGIPT
+333 DGIAT
-338 DIKFAQISGVAP
+338 GLKFAQISGVAP

-360 KPGDAG
+360 RPGDAG

-460 GRTIK
+460 NRE
-465 PTVEFNGKNYLYTLG
+465 VVRELEFNGKTFEFTPG
-480 DGPAIVES
+480 S
-488 VTGPVVYAGALDANN
+488 GPVQTEVIKGLPVFAGSVDATNV
-503 FEGCNAFAADAFKDK
+503 EGCKVFPADAFKDK
-518 IAVIKRGTCAFS
+518 IAVIKRGTCDFTT
-530 VKVAGALAAGAKG
+530 KVSGALAAGAKA
-543 VIIFNR
+543 VIVYNR
-549 DGEGKDI
+549 DGEGNDRLK
-556 DFTMTG
+556 M
-562 LADLNVP
+562 A
-569 SILISNL
+569 
-576 DGIELVNSLE
+576 SLE
-586 TNPNQQL
+586 TLNIPAVFIGNTDGVALIEAMAANPAVDL
-593 TIGIAPKVVEREADV
+593 TLTPTPQAISREADV
-608 LSKSSLIGPN
+608 LSAGSLIGPN

-629 APGSDIYAAYAD
+629 APGSDIYAAYSD

-648 SGTDPADFTLMSGT
+648 SGTNPADFTLMSGT

-719 RIRVDLAAKTGLVM
+719 RIRVDLAAKAGLVM

-790 DKLAVTVSPES
+790 DKLALTVSPES

-831 LESTSFPTATMP
+831 LESANYPTATMP

-887 LKLSQTIESSVKQ
+887 LKLSQIIESSVKQ

-915 KVFKFDVNDNA
+915 KVFKFDVNENA
-926 RFFRASISY
+926 LYFRTSISY

-953 KLARVGSSA
+953 KLARAGSSA
-962 KDGSEESVLLNNP
+962 RDGSQESVLLNNP
-975 AKGTYYVIVQNYS
+975 VKGTYYVIVQNYT
-988 ASSATADDVF
+988 ASTATADDVF

-1003 TFYNDEAAGDNFTA
+1003 TLYDTAEDNLTA
-1017 TLSGDIKDFDIKL
+1017 TLSGDTNDFDVKL
-1030 AWKDALKVGDDGLA
+1030 TWKDALKVGDDGLA
-1044 MLTLTTGDDKVA
+1044 MLTFTTGDDKVA

-1070 VLSPLGNMLSGQLT
+1070 VLSPLGNTLSGQLT

-1098 KTQETRVYNLEAMLP
+1098 KTQVTRVYNLEAMLP

-1131 ITWTVEMPSGAEA
+1131 ITWTIEMPSGAEA

-1171 SSETLTQSY
+1171 SSETLTQRY

-1194 APTAVQEGKPLFIDA
+1194 APTSVQEGKPLFIDA

-1231 FNFAPAAAKLN
+1231 FNFDPAAAKLN

-1302 GRRKQR
+1302 GRRKLR

>member
-28 GETIQLDIPAELLND
+28 GETIQLDIPAELSND
-43 STRGQFTAVNNQDVK
+43 STRGRLTAVNNQDVK

-86 DIPGFKATSPQH
+86 EIPGFKATSPQH
-98 VQSTSQAK
+98 IQSTSQAK

-187 MEQLETDVSQAL
+187 IEQLETDVSQAL

-218 GVIVAIIDSGI
+218 GVVVAIIDSGI

-249 LGQGIYIGDCRTD
+249 LGQGIYIGDCKID

-320 VPYVQGEKGKLEG
+320 VPYVDGEVGKLEG
-333 SGIPT
+333 DGIAT
-338 DIKFAQISGVAP
+338 GLKFAQISGVAP

-360 KPGDAG
+360 RPGDAG

-460 GRTIK
+460 NRE
-465 PTVEFNGKNYLYTLG
+465 VVRELEFNGKTFEFTPG
-480 DGPAIVES
+480 S
-488 VTGPVVYAGALDANN
+488 GPVQTEVVKGLPVFAGSVDATNV
-503 FEGCNAFAADAFKDK
+503 EGRKVFPADAFKDK
-518 IAVIKRGTCAFS
+518 IAVIKRGTCDFTT
-530 VKVAGALAAGAKG
+530 KVSGALAAGAKA
-543 VIIFNR
+543 VIVYNR
-549 DGEGKDI
+549 DGEGNDRLK
-556 DFTMTG
+556 M
-562 LADLNVP
+562 A
-569 SILISNL
+569 
-576 DGIELVNSLE
+576 SLE
-586 TNPNQQL
+586 TLNIPAVFIGNTDGVALIEAMAANPAVEL
-593 TIGIAPKVVEREADV
+593 TLTPTPQAISREADV
-608 LSKSSLIGPN
+608 LSAGSLIGPN

-629 APGSDIYAAYAD
+629 APGSDIYAAYSD
-641 QQFGHDK
+641 QQFGHDE
-648 SGTDPADFTLMSGT
+648 SGTNPADFTLMSGT

-719 RIRVDLAAKTGLVM
+719 RIRVDLAAKAGLVM

-790 DKLAVTVSPES
+790 DNLALTVSPES

-806 GASQT
+806 GASQI

-823 DWGFGNLV
+823 DWGFCNLV
-831 LESTSFPTATMP
+831 LESANFPTATMP
-843 IAAKIGKRNLPNLV
+843 IAAKICKRNLPNLV

-887 LKLSQTIESSVKQ
+887 LKLSQIIESSVKQ
-900 DSNNASYTDDLEDGV
+900 DSNNASYTDDLDDGV
-915 KVFKFDVNDNA
+915 KVFKFDVNENA
-926 RFFRASISY
+926 LYFRTSISY

-953 KLARVGSSA
+953 KLARVASSA
-962 KDGSEESVLLNNP
+962 RDGSEESVLLNNP
-975 AKGTYYVIVQNYS
+975 VKGTYYVIVQNYS

-1003 TFYNDEAAGDNFTA
+1003 TLYDTAEDNLTA
-1017 TLSGDIKDFDIKL
+1017 TLSGDTNDFDVKL
-1030 AWKDALKVGDDGLA
+1030 TWKDALKVGDDGLA
-1044 MLTLTTGDDKVA
+1044 MLTFTTGDDKVA

-1070 VLSPLGNMLSGQLT
+1070 VLSPLGNTLSGQLT
-1084 PGVAKVM
+1084 PGVAKMM

-1098 KTQETRVYNLEAMLP
+1098 KIQVTRVYNLEAMLP

-1131 ITWTVEMPSGAEA
+1131 ITWTIEMPSGAEA

-1171 SSETLTQSY
+1171 SSETLTQRY

-1194 APTAVQEGKPLFIDA
+1194 APTSVQEGKPLFIDA

-1231 FNFAPAAAKLN
+1231 FNFDPAAAKLN
-1242 LVAPNVDGAAQTVS
+1242 LVAPSVNGAAQTVS

-1302 GRRKQR
+1302 GRRKLR

>member
-28 GETIQLDIPAELLND
+28 GETIQLDIPAELSND
-43 STRGQFTAVNNQDVK
+43 STRGRLTAVNNQDVK

-86 DIPGFKATSPQH
+86 EIPGFKATSPQH
-98 VQSTSQAK
+98 IQSTSQAK

-187 MEQLETDVSQAL
+187 IEQLETDVSQAL

-218 GVIVAIIDSGI
+218 GVVVAIIDSGI

-249 LGQGIYIGDCRTD
+249 LGQGIYIGDCKTD

-320 VPYVQGEKGKLEG
+320 VPYVDGEVGKLEG
-333 SGIPT
+333 DGIAT
-338 DIKFAQISGVAP
+338 GLKFAQISGVAP

-360 KPGDAG
+360 RPGDAG

-460 GRTIK
+460 NRE
-465 PTVEFNGKNYLYTLG
+465 VVRELEFNGKTFEFTPG
-480 DGPAIVES
+480 S
-488 VTGPVVYAGALDANN
+488 GPVQTEVIKGLPVFAGSVDATNV
-503 FEGCNAFAADAFKDK
+503 EGCKVFPADAFKDK
-518 IAVIKRGTCAFS
+518 IAVIKRGTCDFTT
-530 VKVAGALAAGAKG
+530 KVSGALAAGAKA
-543 VIIFNR
+543 VIVYNR
-549 DGEGKDI
+549 DGEGNDRLK
-556 DFTMTG
+556 M
-562 LADLNVP
+562 A
-569 SILISNL
+569 
-576 DGIELVNSLE
+576 SLE
-586 TNPNQQL
+586 TLNIPAVFIGNTDGVALIEAMAANPAVEL
-593 TIGIAPKVVEREADV
+593 TLTPTPQAISREADV
-608 LSKSSLIGPN
+608 LSAGSLIGPN

-629 APGSDIYAAYAD
+629 APGSDIYAAYSD

-648 SGTDPADFTLMSGT
+648 SGTNPADFTLMSGT

-719 RIRVDLAAKTGLVM
+719 RIRVDLAAKAGLVM

-790 DKLAVTVSPES
+790 DKLALTVSPES

-831 LESTSFPTATMP
+831 LESANFPTATMP

-887 LKLSQTIESSVKQ
+887 LKLSQIIESSVKQ
-900 DSNNASYTDDLEDGV
+900 DSNNASYTDDLDDGV
-915 KVFKFDVNDNA
+915 KVFKFDVNENA
-926 RFFRASISY
+926 LYFRTSISY

-953 KLARVGSSA
+953 KLARAGSSA
-962 KDGSEESVLLNNP
+962 RDGSEESVLLNNP
-975 AKGTYYVIVQNYS
+975 VKGTYYVIVQNYS

-1003 TFYNDEAAGDNFTA
+1003 TLYDTAEDNLTA
-1017 TLSGDIKDFDIKL
+1017 TLSGDTNDFDVKL
-1030 AWKDALKVGDDGLA
+1030 TWKDALKVGDEGLA

-1070 VLSPLGNMLSGQLT
+1070 VLSPLGNTLSGQLT
-1084 PGVAKVM
+1084 PGVAKMM

-1098 KTQETRVYNLEAMLP
+1098 KTQVTRVYNLEAMLP

-1131 ITWTVEMPSGAEA
+1131 ITWTIEMPSGAEA

-1150 LVPRKAGVDNELSLS
+1150 LVPRKAGADNELSLS

-1171 SSETLTQSY
+1171 SSETLTQRY

-1194 APTAVQEGKPLFIDA
+1194 APTSVQEGKPLFIDA

-1231 FNFAPAAAKLN
+1231 FNFDPAAAKLN
-1242 LVAPNVDGAAQTVS
+1242 LVAPSVNGAAQTVS

-1302 GRRKQR
+1302 GRRKLR

>member
-28 GETIQLDIPAELLND
+28 GETIQLNIPAELSND
-43 STRGQFTAVNNQDVK
+43 STRGRLTAVNNQDVK

-86 DIPGFKATSPQH
+86 EIPGFKATSPQH
-98 VQSTSQAK
+98 IQSTSQAK

-141 SAAIGTQLEPLTTYQ
+141 SAAIGTPLEPLTTYQ

-187 MEQLETDVSQAL
+187 IEQLETDVSQAL

-218 GVIVAIIDSGI
+218 GVVVAIIDSGI

-249 LGQGIYIGDCRTD
+249 LGQGIYIGDCKTD

-320 VPYVQGEKGKLEG
+320 VPYVDGEVGKLEG
-333 SGIPT
+333 DGIAT
-338 DIKFAQISGVAP
+338 GLKFAQISGVAP

-360 KPGDAG
+360 RPGDAG

-460 GRTIK
+460 NRE
-465 PTVEFNGKNYLYTLG
+465 VVRELEFNGKTFEFTPG
-480 DGPAIVES
+480 S
-488 VTGPVVYAGALDANN
+488 GPVQTEVVKGLPVFAGSVDATNV
-503 FEGCNAFAADAFKDK
+503 EGCKVFPADAFKDK
-518 IAVIKRGTCAFS
+518 IAIIKRGTCDFTT
-530 VKVAGALAAGAKG
+530 KVSGALAAGAKA
-543 VIIFNR
+543 VIVYNR
-549 DGEGKDI
+549 DGEGNDRLK
-556 DFTMTG
+556 M
-562 LADLNVP
+562 A
-569 SILISNL
+569 
-576 DGIELVNSLE
+576 SLE
-586 TNPNQQL
+586 TLNIPAVFIGNTDGVALIEAMAANPAVEL
-593 TIGIAPKVVEREADV
+593 TLTPTPQAISREADV
-608 LSKSSLIGPN
+608 LSAGSLIGPN

-629 APGSDIYAAYAD
+629 APGSDIYAAYSD

-648 SGTDPADFTLMSGT
+648 SGTNPADFTLMSGT

-719 RIRVDLAAKTGLVM
+719 RIRVDLAAKAGLVM

-790 DKLAVTVSPES
+790 DKLALTVSPES

-831 LESTSFPTATMP
+831 LESANFPTATMP

-900 DSNNASYTDDLEDGV
+900 DSNNASYTDDLDDGV
-915 KVFKFDVNDNA
+915 KVFKFDVNENA
-926 RFFRASISY
+926 LYFRTSISY

-953 KLARVGSSA
+953 KLARAGSSA
-962 KDGSEESVLLNNP
+962 RDGSEESVLINNP
-975 AKGTYYVIVQNYS
+975 VKGTYYVIVQNYT
-988 ASSATADDVF
+988 ASTATADDVF

-1003 TFYNDEAAGDNFTA
+1003 TLYDTAEDNLTA
-1017 TLSGDIKDFDIKL
+1017 TLSGDTNDFDVKL
-1030 AWKDALKVGDDGLA
+1030 TWKDALKVGDEGLA

-1070 VLSPLGNMLSGQLT
+1070 VLSPLGNTLSGQLT

-1098 KTQETRVYNLEAMLP
+1098 KTQVTRVYNLEAMLP

-1131 ITWTVEMPSGAEA
+1131 ITWTIEMPSGAEA

-1171 SSETLTQSY
+1171 SSETLTQRY

-1194 APTAVQEGKPLFIDA
+1194 APTSVQEGKPLFIDA

-1231 FNFAPAAAKLN
+1231 FNFDPAAAKLN
-1242 LVAPNVDGAAQTVS
+1242 LVAPSVSGAAQTVS

-1302 GRRKQR
+1302 GRRKLR

>member
-28 GETIQLDIPAELLND
+28 GETIQLDIPAELSND
-43 STRGQFTAVNNQDVK
+43 STRGRLIAVNNQDVK

-86 DIPGFKATSPQH
+86 EIPGFKATSPQH
-98 VQSTSQAK
+98 VKSTSQAK

-187 MEQLETDVSQAL
+187 IEQLETDVSQAL

-218 GVIVAIIDSGI
+218 GVVVAIIDSGI

-249 LGQGIYIGDCRTD
+249 LGQGIYIGDCKTD

-320 VPYVQGEKGKLEG
+320 VPYVDGEVGKLEG
-333 SGIPT
+333 DGIAT
-338 DIKFAQISGVAP
+338 GLKFAQISGVAP

-360 KPGDAG
+360 RPGDAG

-460 GRTIK
+460 NRE
-465 PTVEFNGKNYLYTLG
+465 VVRELEFNGKTFEFTPG
-480 DGPAIVES
+480 S
-488 VTGPVVYAGALDANN
+488 GPVQTEVVKGLPVFAGSVDATNV
-503 FEGCNAFAADAFKDK
+503 EGCKVFPADAFKDK
-518 IAVIKRGTCAFS
+518 IAVIKRGTCDFTT
-530 VKVAGALAAGAKG
+530 KVSGALAAGAKA
-543 VIIFNR
+543 VIVYNR
-549 DGEGKDI
+549 DGEGNDRLK
-556 DFTMTG
+556 M
-562 LADLNVP
+562 A
-569 SILISNL
+569 
-576 DGIELVNSLE
+576 SLE
-586 TNPNQQL
+586 TLNIPAVFIGNTDGVALIEAMAANPAVEL
-593 TIGIAPKVVEREADV
+593 TLTPTPQAISREADV
-608 LSKSSLIGPN
+608 LSAGSLIGPN

-629 APGSDIYAAYAD
+629 APGSDIYAAYSD

-648 SGTDPADFTLMSGT
+648 SGTNPADFTLMSGT

-719 RIRVDLAAKTGLVM
+719 RIRVDLAAKAGLVM

-790 DKLAVTVSPES
+790 DKLALTVSPES

-806 GASQT
+806 GASQI

-831 LESTSFPTATMP
+831 LESANFPTATIP

-857 SIQATRNADE
+857 SIQATRNSDE

-887 LKLSQTIESSVKQ
+887 LKLSQIIESSVKQ
-900 DSNNASYTDDLEDGV
+900 DSNNASYTDDLDDGV
-915 KVFKFDVNDNA
+915 KVFKFDVNENA
-926 RFFRASISY
+926 LYFRTSISY

-953 KLARVGSSA
+953 KLARVASSA
-962 KDGSEESVLLNNP
+962 RDGSEESVLLNNP
-975 AKGTYYVIVQNYS
+975 VKGTYYVIVQNYS

-1003 TFYNDEAAGDNFTA
+1003 TLYDTAEDNLTA
-1017 TLSGDIKDFDIKL
+1017 TLSGDTNDFDVKL
-1030 AWKDALKVGDDGLA
+1030 TWKDALKVGDEGLA

-1070 VLSPLGNMLSGQLT
+1070 VLSPLGNTLSGQLT

-1098 KTQETRVYNLEAMLP
+1098 KTQVTRVYNLEAMLP

-1131 ITWTVEMPSGAEA
+1131 ITWTIEMPSGAEA

-1171 SSETLTQSY
+1171 SSETLTQRY

-1194 APTAVQEGKPLFIDA
+1194 APTSVQEGKPLFIDA

-1231 FNFAPAAAKLN
+1231 FNFDPAAAKLN
-1242 LVAPNVDGAAQTVS
+1242 LVAPSVNGAAQTVS

-1302 GRRKQR
+1302 GRRKLR

>member
-28 GETIQLDIPAELLND
+28 GETIQLDIPAELSND
-43 STRGQFTAVNNQDVK
+43 STRGRLTAVNNQDVK

-86 DIPGFKATSPQH
+86 EIPGFKATSPQH
-98 VQSTSQAK
+98 VKSTSQAK

-141 SAAIGTQLEPLTTYQ
+141 SAAIGTPLEPLTTYQ

-187 MEQLETDVSQAL
+187 IEQLETDVSQAL

-218 GVIVAIIDSGI
+218 GVVVAIIDSGI

-249 LGQGIYIGDCRTD
+249 LGQGIYIGDCKTD

-320 VPYVQGEKGKLEG
+320 VPYVDGEVGKLEG
-333 SGIPT
+333 DGIAT
-338 DIKFAQISGVAP
+338 GLKFAQISGVAP

-360 KPGDAG
+360 RPGDAG

-460 GRTIK
+460 NRE
-465 PTVEFNGKNYLYTLG
+465 VVRELEFNGKTFEFTPG
-480 DGPAIVES
+480 S
-488 VTGPVVYAGALDANN
+488 GPVQTEVIKGLPVFAGSVDATNV
-503 FEGCNAFAADAFKDK
+503 EGCKVFPADAFKDK
-518 IAVIKRGTCAFS
+518 IAVIKRGTCDFTT
-530 VKVAGALAAGAKG
+530 KVSGALAAGAKA
-543 VIIFNR
+543 VIVYNR
-549 DGEGKDI
+549 DGEGNDRLK
-556 DFTMTG
+556 M
-562 LADLNVP
+562 A
-569 SILISNL
+569 
-576 DGIELVNSLE
+576 SLE
-586 TNPNQQL
+586 TLNIPAVFIGNTDGVALIEAMAANPAVEL
-593 TIGIAPKVVEREADV
+593 TLTPTPQAISREADV
-608 LSKSSLIGPN
+608 LSAGSLIGPN

-629 APGSDIYAAYAD
+629 APGSDIYAAYSD

-648 SGTDPADFTLMSGT
+648 SGTNPADFTLMSGT

-719 RIRVDLAAKTGLVM
+719 RIRVDLAAKAGLVM

-790 DKLAVTVSPES
+790 DKLALTVSPES

-831 LESTSFPTATMP
+831 LESANFPTATMP

-887 LKLSQTIESSVKQ
+887 LKLSQIIESSVKQ
-900 DSNNASYTDDLEDGV
+900 DSNNASYTDDLDDGV
-915 KVFKFDVNDNA
+915 KVFKFDVNENA
-926 RFFRASISY
+926 LYFRTSISY

-953 KLARVGSSA
+953 KLARAGSSA
-962 KDGSEESVLLNNP
+962 RDGSEESVLLNNP
-975 AKGTYYVIVQNYS
+975 VKGTYYVIVQNYS

-1003 TFYNDEAAGDNFTA
+1003 TLYDTAEDNLTA
-1017 TLSGDIKDFDIKL
+1017 TLSGDTNDFDVKL
-1030 AWKDALKVGDDGLA
+1030 TWKDALKVGDEGLA

-1070 VLSPLGNMLSGQLT
+1070 VLSPLGNTLSGQLT
-1084 PGVAKVM
+1084 PGVAKMM

-1098 KTQETRVYNLEAMLP
+1098 KTQVTRVYNLEAMLP

-1131 ITWTVEMPSGAEA
+1131 ITWTIEMPSGAEA

-1171 SSETLTQSY
+1171 SSETLTQRY

-1194 APTAVQEGKPLFIDA
+1194 APTSVQEGKPLFIDA

-1231 FNFAPAAAKLN
+1231 FNFDPAAAKLN
-1242 LVAPNVDGAAQTVS
+1242 LVAPSVNGAAQTVS
-1256 FQLTVSDNHGNS
+1256 FQLTVSDNHGNN

-1302 GRRKQR
+1302 GRRKLR

>member
-28 GETIQLDIPAELLND
+28 GETIQLDIPAELSND
-43 STRGQFTAVNNQDVK
+43 STRGRLTAVNNQDVK

-86 DIPGFKATSPQH
+86 EIPGFKATSPQH
-98 VQSTSQAK
+98 IQSTSQAK

-187 MEQLETDVSQAL
+187 IEQLETDVSQAL

-218 GVIVAIIDSGI
+218 GVVVAIIDSGI

-249 LGQGIYIGDCRTD
+249 LGQGIYIGDCKID

-320 VPYVQGEKGKLEG
+320 VPYVDGEVGKLEG
-333 SGIPT
+333 DGIAT
-338 DIKFAQISGVAP
+338 GLKFAQISGVAP

-360 KPGDAG
+360 RPGDAG

-460 GRTIK
+460 NRE
-465 PTVEFNGKNYLYTLG
+465 VVRELEFNGKTFEFTPG
-480 DGPAIVES
+480 S
-488 VTGPVVYAGALDANN
+488 GPVQTEVVKGLPVFAGSVDATNV
-503 FEGCNAFAADAFKDK
+503 EGCKVFPADAFKDK
-518 IAVIKRGTCAFS
+518 IAVIKRGTCDFTT
-530 VKVAGALAAGAKG
+530 KVSGALAAGAKA
-543 VIIFNR
+543 VIVYNR
-549 DGEGKDI
+549 DGEGNDRLK
-556 DFTMTG
+556 M
-562 LADLNVP
+562 A
-569 SILISNL
+569 
-576 DGIELVNSLE
+576 SLE
-586 TNPNQQL
+586 TLNIPAVFIGNTDGVALIEAMAANPAVEL
-593 TIGIAPKVVEREADV
+593 TLTPTPQAISREADV
-608 LSKSSLIGPN
+608 LSAGSLIGPN

-629 APGSDIYAAYAD
+629 APGSDIYAAYSD

-648 SGTDPADFTLMSGT
+648 SGTNPADFTLMSGT

-719 RIRVDLAAKTGLVM
+719 RIRVDLAAKAGLVM

-790 DKLAVTVSPES
+790 DKLALTVSPES

-831 LESTSFPTATMP
+831 LESANFPTATMP

-887 LKLSQTIESSVKQ
+887 LKLSQIIESSVKQ
-900 DSNNASYTDDLEDGV
+900 DSNNASYTDDLDDGV
-915 KVFKFDVNDNA
+915 KVFKFDVNENA
-926 RFFRASISY
+926 LYFRTSISY

-953 KLARVGSSA
+953 KLARAGSSA
-962 KDGSEESVLLNNP
+962 RDGSEESVLINNP
-975 AKGTYYVIVQNYS
+975 VKGTYYVIVQNYT
-988 ASSATADDVF
+988 ASTATADDVF

-1003 TFYNDEAAGDNFTA
+1003 TLYDTAEDNLTA
-1017 TLSGDIKDFDIKL
+1017 TLSGDTNDFDVKL
-1030 AWKDALKVGDDGLA
+1030 TWKDALKVGDDGLA
-1044 MLTLTTGDDKVA
+1044 MLTFTTGDDKVA

-1070 VLSPLGNMLSGQLT
+1070 VLSPLGNTLSGQLT
-1084 PGVAKVM
+1084 PGVAKMM

-1098 KTQETRVYNLEAMLP
+1098 KIQVTRVYNLEAMLP

-1131 ITWTVEMPSGAEA
+1131 ITWTIEMPSGAEA

-1171 SSETLTQSY
+1171 SSETLTQRY

-1194 APTAVQEGKPLFIDA
+1194 APTSVQEGKPLFIDA

-1231 FNFAPAAAKLN
+1231 FNFDPAAAKLN
-1242 LVAPNVDGAAQTVS
+1242 LVAPSVNGAAQTVS

-1302 GRRKQR
+1302 GRRKLR

>member
-28 GETIQLDIPAELLND
+28 GETIQLDIPAELSND
-43 STRGQFTAVNNQDVK
+43 STRGRLTAVNNQDVK

-86 DIPGFKATSPQH
+86 EIPGLKATSPQH
-98 VQSTSQAK
+98 VKSTSQAK

-187 MEQLETDVSQAL
+187 IEQLETDVSQAL

-218 GVIVAIIDSGI
+218 GVVVAIIDSGI

-249 LGQGIYIGDCRTD
+249 LGQGIYIGDCKTD

-320 VPYVQGEKGKLEG
+320 VPYVDGEVGKLEG
-333 SGIPT
+333 DGIAT
-338 DIKFAQISGVAP
+338 GLKFAQISGVAP

-360 KPGDAG
+360 RPGDAG

-460 GRTIK
+460 NRE
-465 PTVEFNGKNYLYTLG
+465 VVRELEFNGKTFEFTPG
-480 DGPAIVES
+480 S
-488 VTGPVVYAGALDANN
+488 GPVQTEVIKGLPVFAGSVDATNV
-503 FEGCNAFAADAFKDK
+503 EGCKVFPADAFKDK
-518 IAVIKRGTCAFS
+518 IAVIKRGTCDFTT
-530 VKVAGALAAGAKG
+530 KVSGALAAGAKA
-543 VIIFNR
+543 VIVYNR
-549 DGEGKDI
+549 DGEGNDRLK
-556 DFTMTG
+556 M
-562 LADLNVP
+562 A
-569 SILISNL
+569 
-576 DGIELVNSLE
+576 SLE
-586 TNPNQQL
+586 TLNIPAVFIGNTDGVALIEAMAANPAVEL
-593 TIGIAPKVVEREADV
+593 TLTPTPQAISREADV
-608 LSKSSLIGPN
+608 LSAGSLIGPN

-629 APGSDIYAAYAD
+629 APGSDIYAAYSD

-648 SGTDPADFTLMSGT
+648 SGTNPADFTLMSGT

-719 RIRVDLAAKTGLVM
+719 RIRVDLAAKAGLVM

-790 DKLAVTVSPES
+790 DKLALTVSPES

-831 LESTSFPTATMP
+831 LESANFPTATMP

-887 LKLSQTIESSVKQ
+887 LKLSQIIESSVKQ
-900 DSNNASYTDDLEDGV
+900 DSNNASYTDDLDDGV
-915 KVFKFDVNDNA
+915 KVFKFDVNENA
-926 RFFRASISY
+926 LYFRTSISY

-953 KLARVGSSA
+953 KLARAGSSA
-962 KDGSEESVLLNNP
+962 RDGSEESVLLNNP
-975 AKGTYYVIVQNYS
+975 VKGTYYVIVQNYS

-1003 TFYNDEAAGDNFTA
+1003 TLYDTAEDNLTA
-1017 TLSGDIKDFDIKL
+1017 TLSGDTNDFDVKL
-1030 AWKDALKVGDDGLA
+1030 TWKDALKVGDEGLA

-1070 VLSPLGNMLSGQLT
+1070 VLSPLGNTLSGQLT

-1098 KTQETRVYNLEAMLP
+1098 KTQVTRVYNLEAMLP

-1131 ITWTVEMPSGAEA
+1131 ITWTIEMPSGAEA

-1171 SSETLTQSY
+1171 SSETLTQRY

-1194 APTAVQEGKPLFIDA
+1194 APTSVQEGKPLFIDA

-1231 FNFAPAAAKLN
+1231 FNFDPAAAKLN
-1242 LVAPNVDGAAQTVS
+1242 LVAPSVNGAAQTVS

-1302 GRRKQR
+1302 GRRKLR

>member
-28 GETIQLDIPAELLND
+28 GETIQLDIPAELSND
-43 STRGQFTAVNNQDVK
+43 STRGRLTAVNNQDVK

-86 DIPGFKATSPQH
+86 EIPGFKATSPQH
-98 VQSTSQAK
+98 IQSTSQAK

-187 MEQLETDVSQAL
+187 IEQLETDVSQAL

-218 GVIVAIIDSGI
+218 GVVVAIIDSGI

-249 LGQGIYIGDCRTD
+249 LGQGIYIGDCKTD

-320 VPYVQGEKGKLEG
+320 VPYVDGEVGKLEG
-333 SGIPT
+333 DGIAT
-338 DIKFAQISGVAP
+338 GLKFAQISGVAP

-360 KPGDAG
+360 RPGDAG

-460 GRTIK
+460 NRE
-465 PTVEFNGKNYLYTLG
+465 VVRELEFNGKTFEFTPG
-480 DGPAIVES
+480 S
-488 VTGPVVYAGALDANN
+488 GPVQTEVIKGLPVFAGSVDATNV
-503 FEGCNAFAADAFKDK
+503 EGCKVFPADAFKDK
-518 IAVIKRGTCAFS
+518 IAVIKRGTCDFTT
-530 VKVAGALAAGAKG
+530 KVSGALAAGAKA
-543 VIIFNR
+543 VIVYNR
-549 DGEGKDI
+549 DGEGNDRLK
-556 DFTMTG
+556 M
-562 LADLNVP
+562 A
-569 SILISNL
+569 
-576 DGIELVNSLE
+576 SLE
-586 TNPNQQL
+586 TLNIPAVFIGNTDGVALIEAMAANPAVEL
-593 TIGIAPKVVEREADV
+593 TLTPTPQAISREADV
-608 LSKSSLIGPN
+608 LSAGSLIGPN

-629 APGSDIYAAYAD
+629 APGSDIYAAYSD

-648 SGTDPADFTLMSGT
+648 SGTNPADFTLMSGT

-719 RIRVDLAAKTGLVM
+719 RIRVDLAAKAGLVM

-790 DKLAVTVSPES
+790 DKLALTVSPES

-806 GASQT
+806 GASQI

-831 LESTSFPTATMP
+831 LESANFPTATMP

-887 LKLSQTIESSVKQ
+887 LKLSQIIESSVKQ

-915 KVFKFDVNDNA
+915 KVFKFDVNENA
-926 RFFRASISY
+926 LYFRTSISY

-953 KLARVGSSA
+953 KLARAGSSA
-962 KDGSEESVLLNNP
+962 RDGSEESVLINNP
-975 AKGTYYVIVQNYS
+975 VKGTYYVIVQNYT
-988 ASSATADDVF
+988 ASTATADDVF

-1003 TFYNDEAAGDNFTA
+1003 TLYDTAEDNLTA
-1017 TLSGDIKDFDIKL
+1017 TLSGDTNDFDVKL
-1030 AWKDALKVGDDGLA
+1030 TWKDALKVGDDGLA
-1044 MLTLTTGDDKVA
+1044 MLTFTTGDDKVA

-1070 VLSPLGNMLSGQLT
+1070 VLSPLGNTLSGQLT
-1084 PGVAKVM
+1084 PGVAKMM

-1098 KTQETRVYNLEAMLP
+1098 KTQVTRVYNLEAMLP

-1131 ITWTVEMPSGAEA
+1131 ITWTIEMPSGAEA

-1171 SSETLTQSY
+1171 SSETLTQRY

-1194 APTAVQEGKPLFIDA
+1194 APTSVQEGKPLFIDA

-1231 FNFAPAAAKLN
+1231 FNFDPAAAKLN
-1242 LVAPNVDGAAQTVS
+1242 LVAPSVNGAAQTVS

-1302 GRRKQR
+1302 GRRKLR

>member
-28 GETIQLDIPAELLND
+28 GETIQLDIPAELSND
-43 STRGQFTAVNNQDVK
+43 STRGRLTAVNNQDVK

-86 DIPGFKATSPQH
+86 EIPGFKATSPQH
-98 VQSTSQAK
+98 IQSTSQAK

-141 SAAIGTQLEPLTTYQ
+141 SAAIGTPLEPLTTYQ

-187 MEQLETDVSQAL
+187 IEQLETDVSQAL

-218 GVIVAIIDSGI
+218 GVVVAIIDSGI

-249 LGQGIYIGDCRTD
+249 LGQGIYIGDCKTD

-320 VPYVQGEKGKLEG
+320 VPYVDGEVGKLEG
-333 SGIPT
+333 DGIAT
-338 DIKFAQISGVAP
+338 GLKFAQISGVAP

-360 KPGDAG
+360 RPGDAG

-460 GRTIK
+460 NRE
-465 PTVEFNGKNYLYTLG
+465 VVRELEFNGKTFEFTPG
-480 DGPAIVES
+480 S
-488 VTGPVVYAGALDANN
+488 GPVQTEVIKGLPVFAGSVDATNV
-503 FEGCNAFAADAFKDK
+503 EGCKVFPADAFKDK
-518 IAVIKRGTCAFS
+518 IAVIKRGTCDFTT
-530 VKVAGALAAGAKG
+530 KVSGALAAGAKA
-543 VIIFNR
+543 VIVYNR
-549 DGEGKDI
+549 DGEGNDRLK
-556 DFTMTG
+556 M
-562 LADLNVP
+562 A
-569 SILISNL
+569 
-576 DGIELVNSLE
+576 SLE
-586 TNPNQQL
+586 TLNIPAVFIGNTDGVALIEAMAANPAVEL
-593 TIGIAPKVVEREADV
+593 TLTPTPQAISREADV
-608 LSKSSLIGPN
+608 LSAGSLIGPN

-629 APGSDIYAAYAD
+629 APGSDIYAAYSD

-648 SGTDPADFTLMSGT
+648 TGTNPADFTLMSGT

-669 AGAGALLKSLHKD
+669 AGAGTLLKSLHKD

-719 RIRVDLAAKTGLVM
+719 RIRVDLAAKAGLVM

-790 DKLAVTVSPES
+790 DKLALTVSPES

-806 GASQT
+806 GASQI

-831 LESTSFPTATMP
+831 LESASFPTATMP

-900 DSNNASYTDDLEDGV
+900 DSNNASYTDDLDDGV
-915 KVFKFDVNDNA
+915 KVFKFDVNENA
-926 RFFRASISY
+926 LYFRTSISY

-953 KLARVGSSA
+953 KLARAGSSA
-962 KDGSEESVLLNNP
+962 RDGSEESVLLNNP
-975 AKGTYYVIVQNYS
+975 VKGTYYVIVQNYS

-1003 TFYNDEAAGDNFTA
+1003 TLYDTAEDNLTA
-1017 TLSGDIKDFDIKL
+1017 TLSGDTNDFDVKL
-1030 AWKDALKVGDDGLA
+1030 TWKDALKVGDEGLA

-1070 VLSPLGNMLSGQLT
+1070 VLSPLGNTLSGQLT

-1098 KTQETRVYNLEAMLP
+1098 KTQVTRVYNLEAMLA

-1131 ITWTVEMPSGAEA
+1131 ITWTIEMPSGAEA

-1171 SSETLTQSY
+1171 SSETLTQRY

-1194 APTAVQEGKPLFIDA
+1194 APTSVQEGKPLFIDA

-1231 FNFAPAAAKLN
+1231 FNFDPAAAKLN
-1242 LVAPNVDGAAQTVS
+1242 LVAPSVSGAAQTVS

-1302 GRRKQR
+1302 GRRKLR

>member
-28 GETIQLDIPAELLND
+28 GETIQLDIPAELSND
-43 STRGQFTAVNNQDVK
+43 STRGRLTAVNNQDVK

-86 DIPGFKATSPQH
+86 EIPGFKATSPQH
-98 VQSTSQAK
+98 IQSTSQAK

-141 SAAIGTQLEPLTTYQ
+141 SAAIGIPLEPLTTYQ

-187 MEQLETDVSQAL
+187 IEQLETDVSQAL

-218 GVIVAIIDSGI
+218 GVVVAIIDSGI

-249 LGQGIYIGDCRTD
+249 LGQGIYIGDCKTD

-320 VPYVQGEKGKLEG
+320 VPYVDGEVGKLEG
-333 SGIPT
+333 DGIAT
-338 DIKFAQISGVAP
+338 GLKFAQISGVAP

-360 KPGDAG
+360 RPGDAG

-460 GRTIK
+460 NRE
-465 PTVEFNGKNYLYTLG
+465 VVRELEFNGKTFEFTPG
-480 DGPAIVES
+480 S
-488 VTGPVVYAGALDANN
+488 GPVQTEVIKGLPVFAGSVDATNV
-503 FEGCNAFAADAFKDK
+503 EGCKVFPADAFKDK
-518 IAVIKRGTCAFS
+518 IAVIKRGTCDFTT
-530 VKVAGALAAGAKG
+530 KVSGALAAGAKA
-543 VIIFNR
+543 VIVYNR
-549 DGEGKDI
+549 DGEGNDRLK
-556 DFTMTG
+556 M
-562 LADLNVP
+562 A
-569 SILISNL
+569 
-576 DGIELVNSLE
+576 SLE
-586 TNPNQQL
+586 TLNIPAVFIGNTDGVALIEAMAANPAVEL
-593 TIGIAPKVVEREADV
+593 TLTPTPQAISREADV
-608 LSKSSLIGPN
+608 LSAGSLIGPN

-629 APGSDIYAAYAD
+629 APGSDIYAAYSD

-648 SGTDPADFTLMSGT
+648 TGTNPADFTLMSGT

-669 AGAGALLKSLHKD
+669 AGAGTLLKSLHKD

-719 RIRVDLAAKTGLVM
+719 RIRVDLAAKAGLVM

-790 DKLAVTVSPES
+790 DKLALTVSPES

-831 LESTSFPTATMP
+831 LESANYPTATMP

-887 LKLSQTIESSVKQ
+887 LKLSQIMESSVKQ

-915 KVFKFDVNDNA
+915 KVFKFDVNENA
-926 RFFRASISY
+926 LYFRTSISY

-953 KLARVGSSA
+953 KLARAGSSA
-962 KDGSEESVLLNNP
+962 RDGSQESVLLNNP
-975 AKGTYYVIVQNYS
+975 VKGTYYVIVQNYT
-988 ASSATADDVF
+988 ASTATADDVF

-1003 TFYNDEAAGDNFTA
+1003 TLYDTAEDNLTA
-1017 TLSGDIKDFDIKL
+1017 TLSGDTNDFDVKL
-1030 AWKDALKVGDDGLA
+1030 TWKDALKVGDDGLA
-1044 MLTLTTGDDKVA
+1044 MLTFTTGDDKVA

-1070 VLSPLGNMLSGQLT
+1070 VLSPLGNTLSGQLT
-1084 PGVAKVM
+1084 PGVAKMM

-1098 KTQETRVYNLEAMLP
+1098 KTQVTRVYNLEAMLP

-1131 ITWTVEMPSGAEA
+1131 ITWTIEMPSGAEA

-1171 SSETLTQSY
+1171 SSETLTQRY

-1231 FNFAPAAAKLN
+1231 FNFDPAAAKLN
-1242 LVAPNVDGAAQTVS
+1242 LVAPSVDGAAQTVS